1 MSLDNRNTS
10 AQFKR
15 AEQLKRW
22 EESEMNKKLSGV
34 PKSPSSRRIKF
45 SSGCIF
51 LAACVAGDKE
61 EVEWLLKNGADIDT
75 ANVDG
80 LTALHQAC
88 IDDNL
93 DMVEF
98 LVQKGADVNRKDNEG
113 WTPLHATASC
123 GFLSIARYLIENG
136 ADLASINSDGE
147 LAVDLASSD
156 AMEDLIQHHLDEQGI
171 DCDEARQAEERIML
185 SDATKWLRTDSS
197 DCDKAHPKTGATAI
211 HVAAAKGYIGVLK
224 LLLEGRGDID
234 RQDVDGWTP
243 LHAAAYWGQ
252 KEATQMLLNASADID
267 IQNYSGQLAID
278 IAQEDI
284 VPLLKDARKNV
295 KRTKRRPPSHGNRIT
310 DNFENSTETPT
321 KVIRVEMK
329 PIDSNKEK
337 EAGPVAVAH
346 DDDDEDVYQAPSDV
360 QEEPDEEEESNEKDE
375 EEEEETVDDTVDEE
389 LEEDEEEEEEEVD
402 EEEEEEADE
411 DDEREE
417 QEQVVTIEKKQSPAE
432 DVPDAIGTFSYERVT
447 AQSVQLQE
455 ASQPNQTEEAESEE
469 DEEEEEN
476 GSVSS
481 EPYSSSNPSADSSVT
496 ESETDELLPRPVPII
511 SRPAPVPLT
520 TQIVAPKPRVTE
532 TVDSSSATTTA
543 APATNPLPPT
553 APWRRQR
560 AIPTP
565 VPRQFYEDQRQPAQ
579 QPSAVS
585 RATDDVDYANLYF
598 TSKRNQVSEKE
609 NKPTEPDVILRR
621 TQSFESDEKF
631 YQRYAEL
638 RARIQANSCPHTILP
653 STPINT
659 KTSTASNNNNNNSS
673 NTNNNNNNNT
683 TTTAAST
690 PASTISSYLV
700 QRSASLKDHRTLRKT
715 ASNLVL
721 GSTTTTSPSSATATA
736 TGPASGVPTNTS
748 IVPPATGTAT
758 AVSQATGNTTVT
770 TGAVSPPTSPSGTP
784 TTTPTAGQIRSSIP
798 TPITNNNKN
807 IMINSNTDN
816 SSSTPFGDRY
826 RKRYEDQ
833 LEVARKLPQTNN
845 NSTIVDHTMS
855 TSVAGAG
862 ANRSDN
868 TPQDGTILTP
878 GSGNNATST
887 TTTGIGT
894 DTNKNHSLFELN
906 RKYIE
911 QAQKTK
917 INNERNKFLSSLNE
931 KRQQQLQEQ
940 QQGQSA
946 DRRLAGKK
954 QPEAAQAQTA
964 IEEPTE
970 VKLIISSSTAAAPLL
985 PAVVE
990 ANSTTAITPVT
1001 TSPSSNKL
1009 SPGNIFKNFFKSFV
1023 PPTRDEESETQRKAH
1038 AKRVRETRRSTQGV
1052 TLDEIKSAEQLVKKK
1067 NASGAGNEHDTM
1079 ASAIGTSASTT
1090 TTTSSSPSSLSSS
1103 ASPSLTTTNNNT
1115 STTTISGTINDR
1127 VPSVGG
1133 DITDQ
1138 QQQVGGNHVAEG
1150 SDKDSSREVAV
1161 SASFTIAAPGSSS
1174 LDDGGDGGGG
1184 GIRRH
1189 RRNVGGG
1196 NDEEEDDS
1204 KVTVSYT
1211 ISAPVRQSS
1220 PSPRVNNSKESTIT
1234 GPAATGSDTAGGGAD
1249 VPVVSATFHVPAAS
1263 DAGAVATTATI
1274 IRTSGTA
1281 GGVVSS
1287 SDSNTTNSTTITN
1300 TTTTSASSNTN
1311 HNTAATYT
1319 KRSLFDIDN
1328 ANSLTLAE
1336 KLRHEANK
1344 YAITSVADG
1353 ELDSHPAVSR
1363 VPNSNSTTNSGG
1375 NSNSSSTN
1383 APADNSAVSAAAAVP
1398 PSPTLRKVADSGAA
1412 STTGVTA
1419 ERRPSWR
1426 LKVDGGSKFKLEDA
1440 STPNAATQSSSVASG
1455 SVYESVPAT
1464 QATEHGLTTTK
1475 LTSSSALAQRRA
1487 QQQNGDST
1495 TTMTTGSSVAG
1506 SAIGSRPLS
1515 ASGLAAGEQY
1525 NRVPG
1530 SVGSTGELPTAAANS
1545 GTDTS
1550 PLHHLRRPPKSTAP
1564 GEENKENDKENDSRT
1579 STTAQATQAVIQRRR
1594 RQKRRSTGV
1603 VSVGIED
1610 LDPDRQDSPVDGDD
1624 KETGSERG
1632 RSRVGSTAS
1641 ELDTANQPQ
1650 DSTRENGGDCIDYKA
1665 LYEQEKADN
1674 DKLKMALRKKDEE
1687 VVTLKAALDRF
1698 TTATT
1703 KNNSLSELEKRERR
1717 AMERKMSEMEEEL
1730 KLLQKYKTENE
1741 RLRAENR
1748 ALTRVVSKLTT
1759 SAQNQVH
1766 ATATAANKQ

>member
-10 AQFKR
+10 AQYKR

-22 EESEMNKKLSGV
+22 EESEMNKKLSGA

-147 LAVDLASSD
+147 LAVDLANSD

-171 DCDEARQAEERIML
+171 DCEEARQAEERIML
-185 SDATKWLRTDSS
+185 SDATKWLRTDSP

-267 IQNYSGQLAID
+267 VQNYSGQLAID
-278 IAQEDI
+278 IAQDDI
-284 VPLLKDARKNV
+284 VPLLKDARKNG

-321 KVIRVEMK
+321 KVIRVEVK

-337 EAGPVAVAH
+337 E
-346 DDDDEDVYQAPSDV
+346 
-360 QEEPDEEEESNEKDE
+360 
-375 EEEEETVDDTVDEE
+375 
-389 LEEDEEEEEEEVD
+389 
-402 EEEEEEADE
+402 
-411 DDEREE
+411 
-417 QEQVVTIEKKQSPAE
+417 
-432 DVPDAIGTFSYERVT
+432 
-447 AQSVQLQE
+447 
-455 ASQPNQTEEAESEE
+455 
-469 DEEEEEN
+469 
-476 GSVSS
+476 
-481 EPYSSSNPSADSSVT
+481 
-496 ESETDELLPRPVPII
+496 
-511 SRPAPVPLT
+511 
-520 TQIVAPKPRVTE
+520 
-532 TVDSSSATTTA
+532 
-543 APATNPLPPT
+543 
-553 APWRRQR
+553 
-560 AIPTP
+560 
-565 VPRQFYEDQRQPAQ
+565 
-579 QPSAVS
+579 
-585 RATDDVDYANLYF
+585 
-598 TSKRNQVSEKE
+598 VSEKE

-621 TQSFESDEKF
+621 TQSFESDEK
-631 YQRYAEL
+631 
-638 RARIQANSCPHTILP
+638 
-653 STPINT
+653 
-659 KTSTASNNNNNNSS
+659 KTT
-673 NTNNNNNNNT
+673 
-683 TTTAAST
+683 
-690 PASTISSYLV
+690 
-700 QRSASLKDHRTLRKT
+700 
-715 ASNLVL
+715 SNLVL
-721 GSTTTTSPSSATATA
+721 GSTTTSPSSA
-736 TGPASGVPTNTS
+736 TGPASGAATNL
-748 IVPPATGTAT
+748 VPPAATGTGA
-758 AVSQATGNTTVT
+758 ANNTTGST
-770 TGAVSPPTSPSGTP
+770 TGSSGAVSPPTSPSGTP

-798 TPITNNNKN
+798 TPITLNSHKN
-807 IMINSNTDN
+807 TTMSNNTDN
-816 SSSTPFGDRY
+816 SSSTTTTTPFGDRY

-833 LEVARKLPQTNN
+833 PETVRKPSAT
-845 NSTIVDHTMS
+845 NSTVANDHTS
-855 TSVAGAG
+855 
-862 ANRSDN
+862 
-868 TPQDGTILTP
+868 
-878 GSGNNATST
+878 ST
-887 TTTGIGT
+887 TTSAPEAADHTAHETTLTPATGPE
-894 DTNKNHSLFELN
+894 TNRNHSLFELN

-940 QQGQSA
+940 QQQQQEQQQQ
-946 DRRLAGKK
+946 RRQQPAEQPRGGGRYDGRPGK
-954 QPEAAQAQTA
+954 PEASQEEASF
-964 IEEPTE
+964 EEPAA
-970 VKLIISSSTAAAPLL
+970 VKLIMPSYTAAPAPTAVLEQQP
-985 PAVVE
+985 PAG
-990 ANSTTAITPVT
+990 TTPVTT

-1067 NASGAGNEHDTM
+1067 NATGTGNENDTM
-1079 ASAIGTSASTT
+1079 APATATATT
-1090 TTTSSSPSSLSSS
+1090 TTTTTPSSPSSLSST
-1103 ASPSLTTTNNNT
+1103 ASPSFT
-1115 STTTISGTINDR
+1115 NDR
-1127 VPSVGG
+1127 VPAVGSTG
-1133 DITDQ
+1133 DQ
-1138 QQQVGGNHVAEG
+1138 QQQQQGSNHVTEASAAHDATGGGVGGG
-1150 SDKDSSREVAV
+1150 STKGEEIAV
-1161 SASFTIAAPGSSS
+1161 SASFTLAAPGSS

-1184 GIRRH
+1184 GGGGGGHRRH
-1189 RRNVGGG
+1189 RRSVAGM
-1196 NDEEEDDS
+1196 DEEEEDDS

-1220 PSPRVNNSKESTIT
+1220 PSPRAVASAAAVSTSKESADPLDGT
-1234 GPAATGSDTAGGGAD
+1234 GAGD
-1249 VPVVSATFHVPAAS
+1249 VPAVTATFHVPAAAS
-1263 DAGAVATTATI
+1263 EPMVATSAT
-1274 IRTSGTA
+1274 IRTSSGAA
-1281 GGVVSS
+1281 GGVVSN
-1287 SDSNTTNSTTITN
+1287 SDSNTT
-1300 TTTTSASSNTN
+1300 TTTTTTNNNTSNSNNNNTSASSNTN
-1311 HNTAATYT
+1311 HNTAATTYT

-1344 YAITSVADG
+1344 YAIAAVADG
-1353 ELDSHPAVSR
+1353 DLDSHLVAR
-1363 VPNSNSTTNSGG
+1363 VPASNSGTTNSGG
-1375 NSNSSSTN
+1375 GGGGESNSTSTN
-1383 APADNSAVSAAAAVP
+1383 APADNSAASAGAAVP
-1398 PSPTLRKVADSGAA
+1398 PSPTLRKAEPATTT
-1412 STTGVTA
+1412 TTGVTA

-1455 SVYESVPAT
+1455 GSVYEPSGPAN
-1464 QATEHGLTTTK
+1464 QAPEHGLTTTK

-1487 QQQNGDST
+1487 QQQNGDSSST
-1495 TTMTTGSSVAG
+1495 ATTGTTSSSVA
-1506 SAIGSRPLS
+1506 SSRPLS
-1515 ASGLAAGEQY
+1515 APASGLAAGEQY

-1530 SVGSTGELPTAAANS
+1530 SAVTAAGEQQTGAAA
-1545 GTDTS
+1545 TDPNS
-1550 PLHHLRRPPKSTAP
+1550 PLHHLRRPPKSA
-1564 GEENKENDKENDSRT
+1564 GEENKENDKENDSR
-1579 STTAQATQAVIQRRR
+1579 STAQATQAVIQRRR

-1603 VSVGIED
+1603 VSVGMED
-1610 LDPDRQDSPVDGDD
+1610 LDPDRQDSPVDGDE

-1665 LYEQEKADN
+1665 LYEQEKVDN

-1759 SAQNQVH
+1759 SAQNQIH
-1766 ATATAANKQ
+1766 ASKQ

>member
-278 IAQEDI
+278 IAQDDI

-310 DNFENSTETPT
+310 DNFETSTETPT

-346 DDDDEDVYQAPSDV
+346 DDDDDDEDVYQAPSNV
-360 QEEPDEEEESNEKDE
+360 QEEPEDEEESNEKDE

-389 LEEDEEEEEEEVD
+389 LEEEEEEEEEEEDDDEQEVD
-402 EEEEEEADE
+402 EDDEEKEEQVVIIEQKPGPAQDVPDSTGIGLSYQRAATAQTIQSHAESKPNQAEEADSEEEEEE
-411 DDEREE
+411 
-417 QEQVVTIEKKQSPAE
+417 
-432 DVPDAIGTFSYERVT
+432 
-447 AQSVQLQE
+447 
-455 ASQPNQTEEAESEE
+455 
-469 DEEEEEN
+469 EEEN
-476 GSVSS
+476 ASVSS
-481 EPYSSSNPSADSSVT
+481 EPYSSSNPSADSSLT

-532 TVDSSSATTTA
+532 TVPSATATTTA
-543 APATNPLPPT
+543 ASNPPPPT

-560 AIPTP
+560 ATPTP
-565 VPRQFYEDQRQPAQ
+565 VPRQFYEDQQQPAT
-579 QPSAVS
+579 VS
-585 RATDDVDYANLYF
+585 RAADDVDYANLYY
-598 TSKRNQVSEKE
+598 TSKRNLSEKE

-659 KTSTASNNNNNNSS
+659 KTSTASNNNNNNNSS

-683 TTTAAST
+683 TTTTASA
-690 PASTISSYLV
+690 PASNISSYLV

-721 GSTTTTSPSSATATA
+721 GSTTTSPSSATPTTTTTTT

-748 IVPPATGTAT
+748 IVPPATGTTT
-758 AVSQATGNTTVT
+758 AVSQATGNTTVSS
-770 TGAVSPPTSPSGTP
+770 GAVSSPPTSPSGTP

-798 TPITNNNKN
+798 TPVTTTSTTTNNNKN
-807 IMINSNTDN
+807 IMLNSNTDN

-833 LEVARKLPQTNN
+833 PEVVRKPPQTNNHNN
-845 NSTIVDHTMS
+845 NSTIADHHTTT
-855 TSVAGAG
+855 TSVAG
-862 ANRSDN
+862 DVLP
-868 TPQDGTILTP
+868 TT
-878 GSGNNATST
+878 GSGGGGNNATT
-887 TTTGIGT
+887 TAATTGT
-894 DTNKNHSLFELN
+894 DTSKNHSLFELN

-940 QQGQSA
+940 QGQSGGGT
-946 DRRLAGKK
+946 AGRT
-954 QPEAAQAQTA
+954 EATQAQAS
-964 IEEPTE
+964 IEEPAE
-970 VKLIISSSTAAAPLL
+970 VKLIIATSTAAAPT
-985 PAVVE
+985 PPTVDAHN
-990 ANSTTAITPVT
+990 ATATTPVT
-1001 TSPSSNKL
+1001 ISPSSNKL

-1067 NASGAGNEHDTM
+1067 NASGAGNENDTM
-1079 ASAIGTSASTT
+1079 ASATSASTT

-1103 ASPSLTTTNNNT
+1103 ASPSFTTNNA
-1115 STTTISGTINDR
+1115 TTISGTAAINDR
-1127 VPSVGG
+1127 VPSVG
-1133 DITDQ
+1133 DSTDQ
-1138 QQQVGGNHVAEG
+1138 QQSGGGGNHVSEG
-1150 SDKDSSREVAV
+1150 SGKDSGSEVAV
-1161 SASFTIAAPGSSS
+1161 SASFTIAAPSSA

-1184 GIRRH
+1184 GGHRRH
-1189 RRNVGGG
+1189 RRSVGAGGG
-1196 NDEEEDDS
+1196 NDEEEDDI
-1204 KVTVSYT
+1204 KVSYT
-1211 ISAPVRQSS
+1211 ISAPVRPSS
-1220 PSPRVNNSKESTIT
+1220 PGRRATVNNSKESTT
-1234 GPAATGSDTAGGGAD
+1234 DPPAAAGSDILGGTDAD
-1249 VPVVSATFHVPAAS
+1249 VPVVSATFHVPAVS
-1263 DAGAVATTATI
+1263 EAGVVATTATI
-1274 IRTSGTA
+1274 RTSGTAA

-1287 SDSNTTNSTTITN
+1287 SDSNTTTITN
-1300 TTTTSASSNTN
+1300 TTSASSNTN

-1344 YAITSVADG
+1344 YAIAAVADG
-1353 ELDSHPAVSR
+1353 DLDSHSAVPR
-1363 VPNSNSTTNSGG
+1363 VPNSNSTTTNSGG
-1375 NSNSSSTN
+1375 ESNSNSTN
-1383 APADNSAVSAAAAVP
+1383 APADNSAVSAAAAAAVP
-1398 PSPTLRKVADSGAA
+1398 PSPTLRKAADSGAA
-1412 STTGVTA
+1412 STTTGVTA

-1495 TTMTTGSSVAG
+1495 TTTTTTGSSVAG

-1530 SVGSTGELPTAAANS
+1530 SNASSAGEPTTAANS

-1550 PLHHLRRPPKSTAP
+1550 PLHHLRRPPKSTTA

-1579 STTAQATQAVIQRRR
+1579 SSTTAQATQAVIQRRR

-1610 LDPDRQDSPVDGDD
+1610 LDPDRQDSPVDGED

-1674 DKLKMALRKKDEE
+1674 DKLKMSLRKKDEE

-1766 ATATAANKQ
+1766 AAAANKQ

>member
-10 AQFKR
+10 AQYKR

-147 LAVDLASSD
+147 LAVDLANSD

-171 DCDEARQAEERIML
+171 DCEEARQAEERIML
-185 SDATKWLRTDSS
+185 SDATKWLRTDSP

-267 IQNYSGQLAID
+267 VQNYSGQLAID
-278 IAQEDI
+278 IAQDDI
-284 VPLLKDARKNV
+284 VPLLKDARKNG

-321 KVIRVEMK
+321 KVIRVEVK

-337 EAGPVAVAH
+337 EAGGSVAVDYGDDDVDDGGENVAEALPESPPVAG
-346 DDDDEDVYQAPSDV
+346 DQ
-360 QEEPDEEEESNEKDE
+360 
-375 EEEEETVDDTVDEE
+375 
-389 LEEDEEEEEEEVD
+389 
-402 EEEEEEADE
+402 EEEEEADE
-411 DDEREE
+411 KDEEEDEETMDDTVDEALEEEEEVEEEEVEEEEEEEEEAGEEEEE
-417 QEQVVTIEKKQSPAE
+417 QQEHVSAQENRPGE
-432 DVPDAIGTFSYERVT
+432 DVTDSSIGSVPCQQVLPLP
-447 AQSVQLQE
+447 AQI
-455 ASQPNQTEEAESEE
+455 NQTKDAESDEE
-469 DEEEEEN
+469 EEEEEEEN

-481 EPYSSSNPSADSSVT
+481 EPYSSSNPSADSSMT

-511 SRPAPVPLT
+511 SRPTPVPLT

-532 TVDSSSATTTA
+532 PPVPSNNA
-543 APATNPLPPT
+543 APAVANNPAAPPT
-553 APWRRQR
+553 APWRRAR
-560 AIPTP
+560 AVPTP
-565 VPRQFYEDQRQPAQ
+565 VPRQFYEEAQ
-579 QPSAVS
+579 QPPA
-585 RATDDVDYANLYF
+585 DDVVDYANLVF
-598 TSKRNQVSEKE
+598 TSKRNLSEKE

-659 KTSTASNNNNNNSS
+659 KTSTASNNNNNSS
-673 NTNNNNNNNT
+673 NNNNNNNNNSTTNNSSGT
-683 TTTAAST
+683 TTT
-690 PASTISSYLV
+690 PASNISSYLV

-715 ASNLVL
+715 TSNLVL
-721 GSTTTTSPSSATATA
+721 GSTTTSPSSA
-736 TGPASGVPTNTS
+736 TGPASGATTNL
-748 IVPPATGTAT
+748 VPPAATGTGA
-758 AVSQATGNTTVT
+758 ANNTTGST
-770 TGAVSPPTSPSGTP
+770 TGSSGAVSPPTSPSGTP

-798 TPITNNNKN
+798 TPITLNSHKN
-807 IMINSNTDN
+807 TTMSNNTDN
-816 SSSTPFGDRY
+816 SSSTTTTTTPFGDRY

-833 LEVARKLPQTNN
+833 PETVRKPSAT
-845 NSTIVDHTMS
+845 NSTVANDHTS
-855 TSVAGAG
+855 
-862 ANRSDN
+862 
-868 TPQDGTILTP
+868 
-878 GSGNNATST
+878 ST
-887 TTTGIGT
+887 TTTSAPEAADHTAHETTLTPATGPE
-894 DTNKNHSLFELN
+894 TNKNHSLFELN

-940 QQGQSA
+940 QQQEQQQQ
-946 DRRLAGKK
+946 RRQQPAEQPRGGGRYDGRPGK
-954 QPEAAQAQTA
+954 PEASQEEASF
-964 IEEPTE
+964 EEPAA
-970 VKLIISSSTAAAPLL
+970 VKLIMPSYTAAPV
-985 PAVVE
+985 PAAVLE
-990 ANSTTAITPVT
+990 QQPPAGTTPVT

-1067 NASGAGNEHDTM
+1067 NATGSGNENDTM
-1079 ASAIGTSASTT
+1079 APATATATT
-1090 TTTSSSPSSLSSS
+1090 TTTTPSSPSSLSST
-1103 ASPSLTTTNNNT
+1103 ASPSFT
-1115 STTTISGTINDR
+1115 NDR
-1127 VPSVGG
+1127 VPAVGSTG
-1133 DITDQ
+1133 DQ
-1138 QQQVGGNHVAEG
+1138 QQQQGSNHVTEGSAAQDAAGGGVGGG
-1150 SDKDSSREVAV
+1150 STKVEEIAV
-1161 SASFTIAAPGSSS
+1161 SASFTLAAPGSS

-1184 GIRRH
+1184 GGGGGGHRRH
-1189 RRNVGGG
+1189 RRSVAGM
-1196 NDEEEDDS
+1196 DEEEDDS

-1220 PSPRVNNSKESTIT
+1220 PSPRAVAAAAAAVSNSKESADPLDGT
-1234 GPAATGSDTAGGGAD
+1234 GAGD
-1249 VPVVSATFHVPAAS
+1249 VPAVTATFHVPATAS
-1263 DAGAVATTATI
+1263 EPMVATSAT
-1274 IRTSGTA
+1274 IRTSSGAA
-1281 GGVVSS
+1281 GGVVSN
-1287 SDSNTTNSTTITN
+1287 SDSNTTTTN
-1300 TTTTSASSNTN
+1300 TSNSNNNNTSASFNTN
-1311 HNTAATYT
+1311 HNTAATTTTYT

-1344 YAITSVADG
+1344 YAIAAVADG
-1353 ELDSHPAVSR
+1353 DLDSHLVAR
-1363 VPNSNSTTNSGG
+1363 VPGSNSGTTNSGG
-1375 NSNSSSTN
+1375 GDESNSTSTN
-1383 APADNSAVSAAAAVP
+1383 APADNSAASAGAAVP
-1398 PSPTLRKVADSGAA
+1398 PSPTLRKADPATTT
-1412 STTGVTA
+1412 TTGVTA

-1440 STPNAATQSSSVASG
+1440 STPNAATQSSSVASSG
-1455 SVYESVPAT
+1455 SVYEPSGPAN
-1464 QATEHGLTTTK
+1464 QAPEHGLTTTK

-1487 QQQNGDST
+1487 QQQNGDSST
-1495 TTMTTGSSVAG
+1495 ATTGTTSSNVA
-1506 SAIGSRPLS
+1506 SSRPLS
-1515 ASGLAAGEQY
+1515 APASGLAAGEQY

-1530 SVGSTGELPTAAANS
+1530 SAATAAGEQQTVAAA
-1545 GTDTS
+1545 TDPNS
-1550 PLHHLRRPPKSTAP
+1550 PLHHLRRPPKSA
-1564 GEENKENDKENDSRT
+1564 GEENKENDKENDSR
-1579 STTAQATQAVIQRRR
+1579 STAQATQAVIQRRR

-1603 VSVGIED
+1603 VSVGMED
-1610 LDPDRQDSPVDGDD
+1610 LDPDRQDSPVDGDE

-1759 SAQNQVH
+1759 SAQNQIH
-1766 ATATAANKQ
+1766 ASKQ

>member
-10 AQFKR
+10 AQYKR

-22 EESEMNKKLSGV
+22 EESEMNKKLSGA

-147 LAVDLASSD
+147 LAVDLANSD

-171 DCDEARQAEERIML
+171 DCEEARQAEERIML
-185 SDATKWLRTDSS
+185 SDATKWLRTDSP

-267 IQNYSGQLAID
+267 VQNYSGQLAID
-278 IAQEDI
+278 IAQDDI
-284 VPLLKDARKNV
+284 VPLLKDARKNG

-321 KVIRVEMK
+321 KVIRVEVK

-337 EAGPVAVAH
+337 E
-346 DDDDEDVYQAPSDV
+346 
-360 QEEPDEEEESNEKDE
+360 
-375 EEEEETVDDTVDEE
+375 
-389 LEEDEEEEEEEVD
+389 
-402 EEEEEEADE
+402 
-411 DDEREE
+411 
-417 QEQVVTIEKKQSPAE
+417 
-432 DVPDAIGTFSYERVT
+432 
-447 AQSVQLQE
+447 
-455 ASQPNQTEEAESEE
+455 
-469 DEEEEEN
+469 
-476 GSVSS
+476 
-481 EPYSSSNPSADSSVT
+481 
-496 ESETDELLPRPVPII
+496 
-511 SRPAPVPLT
+511 
-520 TQIVAPKPRVTE
+520 
-532 TVDSSSATTTA
+532 
-543 APATNPLPPT
+543 
-553 APWRRQR
+553 
-560 AIPTP
+560 
-565 VPRQFYEDQRQPAQ
+565 
-579 QPSAVS
+579 
-585 RATDDVDYANLYF
+585 
-598 TSKRNQVSEKE
+598 VSEKE

-621 TQSFESDEKF
+621 TQSFESDEK
-631 YQRYAEL
+631 
-638 RARIQANSCPHTILP
+638 
-653 STPINT
+653 
-659 KTSTASNNNNNNSS
+659 KTT
-673 NTNNNNNNNT
+673 
-683 TTTAAST
+683 
-690 PASTISSYLV
+690 
-700 QRSASLKDHRTLRKT
+700 
-715 ASNLVL
+715 SNLVL
-721 GSTTTTSPSSATATA
+721 GSTTTSPSSA
-736 TGPASGVPTNTS
+736 TGPASGATTNL
-748 IVPPATGTAT
+748 VPPAATGTGA
-758 AVSQATGNTTVT
+758 ANNTTGST
-770 TGAVSPPTSPSGTP
+770 TGSSGAVSPPTSPSGTP
-784 TTTPTAGQIRSSIP
+784 TTTPTAGQIR
-798 TPITNNNKN
+798 
-807 IMINSNTDN
+807 
-816 SSSTPFGDRY
+816 R
-826 RKRYEDQ
+826 
-833 LEVARKLPQTNN
+833 
-845 NSTIVDHTMS
+845 
-855 TSVAGAG
+855 
-862 ANRSDN
+862 
-868 TPQDGTILTP
+868 
-878 GSGNNATST
+878 
-887 TTTGIGT
+887 
-894 DTNKNHSLFELN
+894 
-906 RKYIE
+906 
-911 QAQKTK
+911 
-917 INNERNKFLSSLNE
+917 
-931 KRQQQLQEQ
+931 
-940 QQGQSA
+940 
-946 DRRLAGKK
+946 
-954 QPEAAQAQTA
+954 
-964 IEEPTE
+964 
-970 VKLIISSSTAAAPLL
+970 
-985 PAVVE
+985 
-990 ANSTTAITPVT
+990 
-1001 TSPSSNKL
+1001 
-1009 SPGNIFKNFFKSFV
+1009 SFV

-1067 NASGAGNEHDTM
+1067 NATGTGNENDTM
-1079 ASAIGTSASTT
+1079 APATATATT
-1090 TTTSSSPSSLSSS
+1090 TTTTTPSSPSSLSST
-1103 ASPSLTTTNNNT
+1103 ASPSFT
-1115 STTTISGTINDR
+1115 NDR
-1127 VPSVGG
+1127 VPAVGSTG
-1133 DITDQ
+1133 DQ
-1138 QQQVGGNHVAEG
+1138 QQQQQGSNHVTEASAAHDATSGGVGGGSTKVEEIAVA
-1150 SDKDSSREVAV
+1150 
-1161 SASFTIAAPGSSS
+1161 ASFTLAAPGSS

-1184 GIRRH
+1184 GGGGGGHRRH
-1189 RRNVGGG
+1189 RRSVAGM
-1196 NDEEEDDS
+1196 DEEEEDDS

-1220 PSPRVNNSKESTIT
+1220 PSPRAVASAVAVSNSKESADPLDGT
-1234 GPAATGSDTAGGGAD
+1234 GAGD
-1249 VPVVSATFHVPAAS
+1249 VPAVTATFHVPAAAS
-1263 DAGAVATTATI
+1263 EPMVATSAT
-1274 IRTSGTA
+1274 IRTSSGAA
-1281 GGVVSS
+1281 GGVVSN
-1287 SDSNTTNSTTITN
+1287 SDSNTTTTTTTTN
-1300 TTTTSASSNTN
+1300 TSNNNNTSASSNTN
-1311 HNTAATYT
+1311 HNTAATTYT

-1344 YAITSVADG
+1344 YAIAAVADG
-1353 ELDSHPAVSR
+1353 DLDSHLVAR
-1363 VPNSNSTTNSGG
+1363 VPASNSGTTNSGG
-1375 NSNSSSTN
+1375 GGGGESNSTSTN
-1383 APADNSAVSAAAAVP
+1383 APADNSAASAGAAVP
-1398 PSPTLRKVADSGAA
+1398 PSPTLRKAEPATTT
-1412 STTGVTA
+1412 TTGVTA

-1455 SVYESVPAT
+1455 GSVYEPSGPAN
-1464 QATEHGLTTTK
+1464 QAPEHGLTTTK

-1487 QQQNGDST
+1487 HQQNGDSSST
-1495 TTMTTGSSVAG
+1495 ATTGTTSSSVA
-1506 SAIGSRPLS
+1506 SSRPLS
-1515 ASGLAAGEQY
+1515 APASGLAAGEQY

-1530 SVGSTGELPTAAANS
+1530 SAATAAGEQQTGAAA
-1545 GTDTS
+1545 TDPNS
-1550 PLHHLRRPPKSTAP
+1550 PLHHLRRPPKSA
-1564 GEENKENDKENDSRT
+1564 GEENKENDKENDSR
-1579 STTAQATQAVIQRRR
+1579 STAQATQAVIQRRR

-1603 VSVGIED
+1603 VSVGMED
-1610 LDPDRQDSPVDGDD
+1610 LDPDRQDSPVDGDE

-1665 LYEQEKADN
+1665 LYEQEKVDN

-1759 SAQNQVH
+1759 SAQNQIH
-1766 ATATAANKQ
+1766 ASKQ

>member
-10 AQFKR
+10 AQYKR

-147 LAVDLASSD
+147 LAVDLANSD

-171 DCDEARQAEERIML
+171 DCEEARQAEERIML
-185 SDATKWLRTDSS
+185 SDATKWLRTDSP

-267 IQNYSGQLAID
+267 VQNYSGQLAID
-278 IAQEDI
+278 IAQDDI
-284 VPLLKDARKNV
+284 VPLLKDARKNG

-321 KVIRVEMK
+321 KVIRVEVK

-337 EAGPVAVAH
+337 EAGGSVAVDYGDDDVDDGGENVAEALPESPPVAG
-346 DDDDEDVYQAPSDV
+346 DQ
-360 QEEPDEEEESNEKDE
+360 
-375 EEEEETVDDTVDEE
+375 
-389 LEEDEEEEEEEVD
+389 
-402 EEEEEEADE
+402 EEEEEADE
-411 DDEREE
+411 KDEEEDEETMDDTVDEALEEEEEVEEEEVEEEEEEEEEAGEEEEE
-417 QEQVVTIEKKQSPAE
+417 QQEHVSAQENRPGE
-432 DVPDAIGTFSYERVT
+432 DVTDSSIGSVPCQQVLPLP
-447 AQSVQLQE
+447 AQI
-455 ASQPNQTEEAESEE
+455 NQTKDAESDEE
-469 DEEEEEN
+469 EEEEEEEN

-481 EPYSSSNPSADSSVT
+481 EPYSSSNPSADSSMT

-511 SRPAPVPLT
+511 SRPTPVPLT

-532 TVDSSSATTTA
+532 PPVPSNNA
-543 APATNPLPPT
+543 APAVANNPAAPPT
-553 APWRRQR
+553 APWRRAR
-560 AIPTP
+560 AVPTP
-565 VPRQFYEDQRQPAQ
+565 VPRQFYEEAQ
-579 QPSAVS
+579 QPPA
-585 RATDDVDYANLYF
+585 DDVVDYANLVF
-598 TSKRNQVSEKE
+598 TSKRNLVSEKE

-621 TQSFESDEKF
+621 TQSFESDEK
-631 YQRYAEL
+631 
-638 RARIQANSCPHTILP
+638 
-653 STPINT
+653 
-659 KTSTASNNNNNNSS
+659 KTT
-673 NTNNNNNNNT
+673 
-683 TTTAAST
+683 
-690 PASTISSYLV
+690 
-700 QRSASLKDHRTLRKT
+700 
-715 ASNLVL
+715 SNLVL
-721 GSTTTTSPSSATATA
+721 GSTTTSPSSA
-736 TGPASGVPTNTS
+736 TGPASGATTNL
-748 IVPPATGTAT
+748 VPPAATGTGA
-758 AVSQATGNTTVT
+758 ANNTTGST
-770 TGAVSPPTSPSGTP
+770 TGSSGAVSPPTSPSGTP

-798 TPITNNNKN
+798 TPITLNSHKN
-807 IMINSNTDN
+807 TTMSNNTDN
-816 SSSTPFGDRY
+816 SSSTTTTTTPFGDRY

-833 LEVARKLPQTNN
+833 PETVRKPSAT
-845 NSTIVDHTMS
+845 NSTVANDHTS
-855 TSVAGAG
+855 
-862 ANRSDN
+862 
-868 TPQDGTILTP
+868 
-878 GSGNNATST
+878 ST
-887 TTTGIGT
+887 TTTSAPEAADHTAHETTLTPATGPE
-894 DTNKNHSLFELN
+894 TNKNHSLFELN

-940 QQGQSA
+940 QQQEQQQQ
-946 DRRLAGKK
+946 RRQQPAEQPRGGGRYDGRPGK
-954 QPEAAQAQTA
+954 PEASQEEASF
-964 IEEPTE
+964 EEPAA
-970 VKLIISSSTAAAPLL
+970 VKLIMPSYTAAPV
-985 PAVVE
+985 PAAVLE
-990 ANSTTAITPVT
+990 QQPPAGTTPVT

-1067 NASGAGNEHDTM
+1067 NATGSGNENDTM
-1079 ASAIGTSASTT
+1079 APATATATT
-1090 TTTSSSPSSLSSS
+1090 TTTTPSSPSSLSST
-1103 ASPSLTTTNNNT
+1103 ASPSFT
-1115 STTTISGTINDR
+1115 NDR
-1127 VPSVGG
+1127 VPAVGSTG
-1133 DITDQ
+1133 DQ
-1138 QQQVGGNHVAEG
+1138 QQQQGSNHVTEGSAAQDAAGGGVGGG
-1150 SDKDSSREVAV
+1150 STKVEEIAV
-1161 SASFTIAAPGSSS
+1161 SASFTLAAPGSS

-1184 GIRRH
+1184 GGGGGGHRRH
-1189 RRNVGGG
+1189 RRSVAGM
-1196 NDEEEDDS
+1196 DEEEDDS

-1220 PSPRVNNSKESTIT
+1220 PSPRAVAAAAAAVSNSKESADPLDGT
-1234 GPAATGSDTAGGGAD
+1234 GAGD
-1249 VPVVSATFHVPAAS
+1249 VPAVTATFHVPATAS
-1263 DAGAVATTATI
+1263 EPMVATSAT
-1274 IRTSGTA
+1274 IRTSSGAA
-1281 GGVVSS
+1281 GGVVSN
-1287 SDSNTTNSTTITN
+1287 SDSNTTTTN
-1300 TTTTSASSNTN
+1300 TSNSNNNNTSASFNTN
-1311 HNTAATYT
+1311 HNTAATTTTYT

-1344 YAITSVADG
+1344 YAIAAVADG
-1353 ELDSHPAVSR
+1353 DLDSHLVAR
-1363 VPNSNSTTNSGG
+1363 VPGSNSGTTNSGG
-1375 NSNSSSTN
+1375 GDESNSTSTN
-1383 APADNSAVSAAAAVP
+1383 APADNSAASAGAAVP
-1398 PSPTLRKVADSGAA
+1398 PSPTLRKADPATTT
-1412 STTGVTA
+1412 TTGVTA

-1440 STPNAATQSSSVASG
+1440 STPNAATQSSSVASSG
-1455 SVYESVPAT
+1455 SVYEPSGPAN
-1464 QATEHGLTTTK
+1464 QAPEHGLTTTK

-1487 QQQNGDST
+1487 QQQNGDSST
-1495 TTMTTGSSVAG
+1495 ATTGTTSSNVA
-1506 SAIGSRPLS
+1506 SSRPLS
-1515 ASGLAAGEQY
+1515 APASGLAAGEQY

-1530 SVGSTGELPTAAANS
+1530 SAATAAGEQQTVAAA
-1545 GTDTS
+1545 TDPNS
-1550 PLHHLRRPPKSTAP
+1550 PLHHLRRPPKSA
-1564 GEENKENDKENDSRT
+1564 GEENKENDKENDSR
-1579 STTAQATQAVIQRRR
+1579 STAQATQAVIQRRR

-1603 VSVGIED
+1603 VSVGMED
-1610 LDPDRQDSPVDGDD
+1610 LDPDRQDSPVDGDE

-1759 SAQNQVH
+1759 SAQNQIH
-1766 ATATAANKQ
+1766 ASKQ

>member
-171 DCDEARQAEERIML
+171 DCDDARQAEERIML

-278 IAQEDI
+278 IAQDDI

-310 DNFENSTETPT
+310 DNLENSTETPT
-321 KVIRVEMK
+321 KVIRVEVK
-329 PIDSNKEK
+329 PIDNNKQK
-337 EAGPVAVAH
+337 E
-346 DDDDEDVYQAPSDV
+346 
-360 QEEPDEEEESNEKDE
+360 
-375 EEEEETVDDTVDEE
+375 
-389 LEEDEEEEEEEVD
+389 
-402 EEEEEEADE
+402 
-411 DDEREE
+411 
-417 QEQVVTIEKKQSPAE
+417 
-432 DVPDAIGTFSYERVT
+432 
-447 AQSVQLQE
+447 
-455 ASQPNQTEEAESEE
+455 
-469 DEEEEEN
+469 
-476 GSVSS
+476 
-481 EPYSSSNPSADSSVT
+481 
-496 ESETDELLPRPVPII
+496 
-511 SRPAPVPLT
+511 
-520 TQIVAPKPRVTE
+520 
-532 TVDSSSATTTA
+532 
-543 APATNPLPPT
+543 
-553 APWRRQR
+553 
-560 AIPTP
+560 
-565 VPRQFYEDQRQPAQ
+565 
-579 QPSAVS
+579 
-585 RATDDVDYANLYF
+585 
-598 TSKRNQVSEKE
+598 VSEKE

-621 TQSFESDEKF
+621 TQSFESDEK
-631 YQRYAEL
+631 
-638 RARIQANSCPHTILP
+638 
-653 STPINT
+653 
-659 KTSTASNNNNNNSS
+659 
-673 NTNNNNNNNT
+673 
-683 TTTAAST
+683 
-690 PASTISSYLV
+690 
-700 QRSASLKDHRTLRKT
+700 KT

-721 GSTTTTSPSSATATA
+721 GSTTTSPSSV
-736 TGPASGVPTNTS
+736 TGPTTGIPTS
-748 IVPPATGTAT
+748 IVPPTTGTAT
-758 AVSQATGNTTVT
+758 AVSQATNNTTGNAT
-770 TGAVSPPTSPSGTP
+770 ATSGAVSPPTSPSGTP
-784 TTTPTAGQIRSSIP
+784 TTTPTAGQIR
-798 TPITNNNKN
+798 
-807 IMINSNTDN
+807 
-816 SSSTPFGDRY
+816 R
-826 RKRYEDQ
+826 
-833 LEVARKLPQTNN
+833 
-845 NSTIVDHTMS
+845 
-855 TSVAGAG
+855 
-862 ANRSDN
+862 
-868 TPQDGTILTP
+868 
-878 GSGNNATST
+878 
-887 TTTGIGT
+887 
-894 DTNKNHSLFELN
+894 
-906 RKYIE
+906 
-911 QAQKTK
+911 
-917 INNERNKFLSSLNE
+917 
-931 KRQQQLQEQ
+931 
-940 QQGQSA
+940 
-946 DRRLAGKK
+946 
-954 QPEAAQAQTA
+954 
-964 IEEPTE
+964 
-970 VKLIISSSTAAAPLL
+970 
-985 PAVVE
+985 
-990 ANSTTAITPVT
+990 
-1001 TSPSSNKL
+1001 
-1009 SPGNIFKNFFKSFV
+1009 SFV

-1067 NASGAGNEHDTM
+1067 NASGSGNENDTM
-1079 ASAIGTSASTT
+1079 GSATATSASTT
-1090 TTTSSSPSSLSSS
+1090 ITPSSPSSLSSS
-1103 ASPSLTTTNNNT
+1103 ASPSFTNNA
-1115 STTTISGTINDR
+1115 TTISGITTASINDR
-1127 VPSVGG
+1127 VPSVGE
-1133 DITDQ
+1133 ISDQ
-1138 QQQVGGNHVAEG
+1138 QQSGNHVAEG
-1150 SDKDSSREVAV
+1150 PGKDANSEVKMDDVAV
-1161 SASFTIAAPGSSS
+1161 SASFTLAPPGSTVE
-1174 LDDGGDGGGG
+1174 DGGDGGGG
-1184 GIRRH
+1184 NRRH
-1189 RRNVGGG
+1189 RRSVSG
-1196 NDEEEDDS
+1196 NGEEEDDS

-1211 ISAPVRQSS
+1211 LSAPVRQSS
-1220 PSPRVNNSKESTIT
+1220 PSRRATANNSKESTV
-1234 GPAATGSDTAGGGAD
+1234 PLAGSGDVGGD
-1249 VPVVSATFHVPAAS
+1249 VPVVSATFHVPAVT
-1263 DAGAVATTATI
+1263 DAEGVATTATI
-1274 IRTSGTA
+1274 RTSATA
-1281 GGVVSS
+1281 GGVVSN
-1287 SDSNTTNSTTITN
+1287 SDSNTTSTITN
-1300 TTTTSASSNTN
+1300 TTSNNTTSASSNTN

-1344 YAITSVADG
+1344 YAIAAVADG
-1353 ELDSHPAVSR
+1353 DLDSHLASR

-1375 NSNSSSTN
+1375 ESNSNSSSTN
-1383 APADNSAVSAAAAVP
+1383 ALADNSVVSAAGAAAGSAVP
-1398 PSPTLRKVADSGAA
+1398 PSPTLRKAADSVA
-1412 STTGVTA
+1412 TTGVTA

-1464 QATEHGLTTTK
+1464 QATEHGLITTK

-1487 QQQNGDST
+1487 QQQNGDT
-1495 TTMTTGSSVAG
+1495 TTTGMTGSSVA
-1506 SAIGSRPLS
+1506 STAIGSRPLS
-1515 ASGLAAGEQY
+1515 SSGLAAGEQY

-1530 SVGSTGELPTAAANS
+1530 SAATAAGEQTTTANS
-1545 GTDTS
+1545 GDTS
-1550 PLHHLRRPPKSTAP
+1550 PLHHLRRPPKSTAG
-1564 GEENKENDKENDSRT
+1564 GEENKENDKENDNRS
-1579 STTAQATQAVIQRRR
+1579 TAQATQAVIQRRR

-1610 LDPDRQDSPVDGDD
+1610 LDPDRQDSPVDGDE

-1687 VVTLKAALDRF
+1687 VVTLKGALDRF

-1766 ATATAANKQ
+1766 ANKQ

>member
-10 AQFKR
+10 AQYKR

-22 EESEMNKKLSGV
+22 EESEMNKKLSGA

-147 LAVDLASSD
+147 LAVDLANSD

-171 DCDEARQAEERIML
+171 DCEEARQAEERIML
-185 SDATKWLRTDSS
+185 SDATKWLRTDSP

-267 IQNYSGQLAID
+267 VQNYSGQLAID
-278 IAQEDI
+278 IAQDDI
-284 VPLLKDARKNV
+284 VPLLKDARKNG

-321 KVIRVEMK
+321 KVIRVEVK

-337 EAGPVAVAH
+337 EAGGSVAVDYG
-346 DDDDEDVYQAPSDV
+346 DDDDGGENVAEALPESPQVAGDQ
-360 QEEPDEEEESNEKDE
+360 EEEEAADEKDE
-375 EEEEETVDDTVDEE
+375 EEDEETMDDTVDEA
-389 LEEDEEEEEEEVD
+389 LEEEEEVEEEEVEEEEEEEEED
-402 EEEEEEADE
+402 AEEEEEQQEHVSAQASRPGE
-411 DDEREE
+411 DVTDSSIGSVPY
-417 QEQVVTIEKKQSPAE
+417 QQVLPSPAQ
-432 DVPDAIGTFSYERVT
+432 I
-447 AQSVQLQE
+447 
-455 ASQPNQTEEAESEE
+455 NQTKGAESEE
-469 DEEEEEN
+469 EEEEEEEEN

-481 EPYSSSNPSADSSVT
+481 EPYSSSNPSADSSMT

-511 SRPAPVPLT
+511 SRPTPVPLT

-532 TVDSSSATTTA
+532 PPVPSNNA
-543 APATNPLPPT
+543 APAIANNPAAPPT
-553 APWRRQR
+553 APWRRAR
-560 AIPTP
+560 AVPTP
-565 VPRQFYEDQRQPAQ
+565 VPRHFYEEAQ
-579 QPSAVS
+579 QPPA
-585 RATDDVDYANLYF
+585 DDVVDYANLVF
-598 TSKRNQVSEKE
+598 TSKRNLVSEKE

-659 KTSTASNNNNNNSS
+659 KTSTASNNNNNSS
-673 NTNNNNNNNT
+673 NNNNNNNSTTT
-683 TTTAAST
+683 TTTATT
-690 PASTISSYLV
+690 PASNISSYLV

-715 ASNLVL
+715 TSNLVL
-721 GSTTTTSPSSATATA
+721 GSTTTSPSSA
-736 TGPASGVPTNTS
+736 TGPASGATTNL
-748 IVPPATGTAT
+748 VPPAATGTGA
-758 AVSQATGNTTVT
+758 ANNTTGST
-770 TGAVSPPTSPSGTP
+770 TGSSGAVSPPTSPSGTP
-784 TTTPTAGQIRSSIP
+784 TTTPTAGQIR
-798 TPITNNNKN
+798 
-807 IMINSNTDN
+807 
-816 SSSTPFGDRY
+816 R
-826 RKRYEDQ
+826 
-833 LEVARKLPQTNN
+833 
-845 NSTIVDHTMS
+845 
-855 TSVAGAG
+855 
-862 ANRSDN
+862 
-868 TPQDGTILTP
+868 
-878 GSGNNATST
+878 
-887 TTTGIGT
+887 
-894 DTNKNHSLFELN
+894 
-906 RKYIE
+906 
-911 QAQKTK
+911 
-917 INNERNKFLSSLNE
+917 
-931 KRQQQLQEQ
+931 
-940 QQGQSA
+940 
-946 DRRLAGKK
+946 
-954 QPEAAQAQTA
+954 
-964 IEEPTE
+964 
-970 VKLIISSSTAAAPLL
+970 
-985 PAVVE
+985 
-990 ANSTTAITPVT
+990 
-1001 TSPSSNKL
+1001 
-1009 SPGNIFKNFFKSFV
+1009 SFV

-1067 NASGAGNEHDTM
+1067 NATGTGNENDTM
-1079 ASAIGTSASTT
+1079 APATATATT
-1090 TTTSSSPSSLSSS
+1090 TTTTTPSSPSSLSST
-1103 ASPSLTTTNNNT
+1103 ASPSFT
-1115 STTTISGTINDR
+1115 NDR
-1127 VPSVGG
+1127 VPAVGSTG
-1133 DITDQ
+1133 DQ
-1138 QQQVGGNHVAEG
+1138 QQQQQGSNHVTEASAAHDATSGGVGGGSTKVEEIAVA
-1150 SDKDSSREVAV
+1150 
-1161 SASFTIAAPGSSS
+1161 ASFTLAAPGSS

-1184 GIRRH
+1184 GGGGGGHRRH
-1189 RRNVGGG
+1189 RRSVAGM
-1196 NDEEEDDS
+1196 DEEEEDDS

-1220 PSPRVNNSKESTIT
+1220 PSPRAVASAVAVSNSKESADPLDGT
-1234 GPAATGSDTAGGGAD
+1234 GAGD
-1249 VPVVSATFHVPAAS
+1249 VPAVTATFHVPAAAS
-1263 DAGAVATTATI
+1263 EPMVATSAT
-1274 IRTSGTA
+1274 IRTSSGAA
-1281 GGVVSS
+1281 GGVVSN
-1287 SDSNTTNSTTITN
+1287 SDSNTTTTTTTTN
-1300 TTTTSASSNTN
+1300 TSNNNNTSASSNTN
-1311 HNTAATYT
+1311 HNTAATTYT

-1344 YAITSVADG
+1344 YAIAAVADG
-1353 ELDSHPAVSR
+1353 DLDSHLVAR
-1363 VPNSNSTTNSGG
+1363 VPASNSGTTNSGG
-1375 NSNSSSTN
+1375 GGGGESNSTSTN
-1383 APADNSAVSAAAAVP
+1383 APADNSAASAGAAVP
-1398 PSPTLRKVADSGAA
+1398 PSPTLRKAEPATTT
-1412 STTGVTA
+1412 TTGVTA

-1455 SVYESVPAT
+1455 GSVYEPSGPAN
-1464 QATEHGLTTTK
+1464 QAPEHGLTTTK

-1487 QQQNGDST
+1487 HQQNGDSSST
-1495 TTMTTGSSVAG
+1495 ATTGTTSSSVA
-1506 SAIGSRPLS
+1506 SSRPLS
-1515 ASGLAAGEQY
+1515 APASGLAAGEQY

-1530 SVGSTGELPTAAANS
+1530 SAATAAGEQQTGAAA
-1545 GTDTS
+1545 TDPNS
-1550 PLHHLRRPPKSTAP
+1550 PLHHLRRPPKSA
-1564 GEENKENDKENDSRT
+1564 GEENKENDKENDSR
-1579 STTAQATQAVIQRRR
+1579 STAQATQAVIQRRR

-1603 VSVGIED
+1603 VSVGMED
-1610 LDPDRQDSPVDGDD
+1610 LDPDRQDSPVDGDE

-1665 LYEQEKADN
+1665 LYEQEKVDN

-1730 KLLQKYKTENE
+1730 KLLEALRTENQ
-1741 RLRAENR
+1741 RLKDENG
-1748 ALTRVVSKLTT
+1748 ALIRVISKL
-1759 SAQNQVH
+1759 SR
-1766 ATATAANKQ
+1766 

>member
-171 DCDEARQAEERIML
+171 DCDDARQAEERIML

-278 IAQEDI
+278 IAQDDI

-310 DNFENSTETPT
+310 DNLENSTETPT
-321 KVIRVEMK
+321 KVIRVEVK
-329 PIDSNKEK
+329 PIDNNKQK
-337 EAGPVAVAH
+337 E
-346 DDDDEDVYQAPSDV
+346 
-360 QEEPDEEEESNEKDE
+360 
-375 EEEEETVDDTVDEE
+375 
-389 LEEDEEEEEEEVD
+389 
-402 EEEEEEADE
+402 
-411 DDEREE
+411 
-417 QEQVVTIEKKQSPAE
+417 
-432 DVPDAIGTFSYERVT
+432 
-447 AQSVQLQE
+447 
-455 ASQPNQTEEAESEE
+455 
-469 DEEEEEN
+469 
-476 GSVSS
+476 
-481 EPYSSSNPSADSSVT
+481 
-496 ESETDELLPRPVPII
+496 
-511 SRPAPVPLT
+511 
-520 TQIVAPKPRVTE
+520 
-532 TVDSSSATTTA
+532 
-543 APATNPLPPT
+543 
-553 APWRRQR
+553 
-560 AIPTP
+560 
-565 VPRQFYEDQRQPAQ
+565 
-579 QPSAVS
+579 
-585 RATDDVDYANLYF
+585 
-598 TSKRNQVSEKE
+598 VSEKE

-659 KTSTASNNNNNNSS
+659 KTSTASNNNNNNNSS
-673 NTNNNNNNNT
+673 NTNNNNNNTT
-683 TTTAAST
+683 TTTAST
-690 PASTISSYLV
+690 PTTNISSYLV

-721 GSTTTTSPSSATATA
+721 GSTTTSPSSV
-736 TGPASGVPTNTS
+736 TGPTTGIPTS
-748 IVPPATGTAT
+748 IVPPTTGTAT
-758 AVSQATGNTTVT
+758 AVSQATNNTTGNAT
-770 TGAVSPPTSPSGTP
+770 ATSGAVSPPTSPSGTP
-784 TTTPTAGQIRSSIP
+784 TTTPTAGQIR
-798 TPITNNNKN
+798 
-807 IMINSNTDN
+807 
-816 SSSTPFGDRY
+816 R
-826 RKRYEDQ
+826 
-833 LEVARKLPQTNN
+833 
-845 NSTIVDHTMS
+845 
-855 TSVAGAG
+855 
-862 ANRSDN
+862 
-868 TPQDGTILTP
+868 
-878 GSGNNATST
+878 
-887 TTTGIGT
+887 
-894 DTNKNHSLFELN
+894 
-906 RKYIE
+906 
-911 QAQKTK
+911 
-917 INNERNKFLSSLNE
+917 
-931 KRQQQLQEQ
+931 
-940 QQGQSA
+940 
-946 DRRLAGKK
+946 
-954 QPEAAQAQTA
+954 
-964 IEEPTE
+964 
-970 VKLIISSSTAAAPLL
+970 
-985 PAVVE
+985 
-990 ANSTTAITPVT
+990 
-1001 TSPSSNKL
+1001 
-1009 SPGNIFKNFFKSFV
+1009 SFV

-1067 NASGAGNEHDTM
+1067 NASGSGNENDTM
-1079 ASAIGTSASTT
+1079 GSATATSASTT
-1090 TTTSSSPSSLSSS
+1090 ITPSSPSSLSSS
-1103 ASPSLTTTNNNT
+1103 ASPSFTNNA
-1115 STTTISGTINDR
+1115 TTISGITTASINDR
-1127 VPSVGG
+1127 VPSVGE
-1133 DITDQ
+1133 ISDQ
-1138 QQQVGGNHVAEG
+1138 QQSGNHVAEG
-1150 SDKDSSREVAV
+1150 PGKDANSEVKMDDVAV
-1161 SASFTIAAPGSSS
+1161 SASFTLAPPGSTVE
-1174 LDDGGDGGGG
+1174 DGGDGGGG
-1184 GIRRH
+1184 NRRH
-1189 RRNVGGG
+1189 RRSVSG
-1196 NDEEEDDS
+1196 NGEEEDDS

-1211 ISAPVRQSS
+1211 LSAPVRQSS
-1220 PSPRVNNSKESTIT
+1220 PSRRATANNSKESTV
-1234 GPAATGSDTAGGGAD
+1234 PLAGSGDVGGD
-1249 VPVVSATFHVPAAS
+1249 VPVVSATFHVPAVT
-1263 DAGAVATTATI
+1263 DAEGVATTATI
-1274 IRTSGTA
+1274 RTSATA
-1281 GGVVSS
+1281 GGVVSN
-1287 SDSNTTNSTTITN
+1287 SDSNTTSTITN
-1300 TTTTSASSNTN
+1300 TTSNNTTSASSNTN

-1344 YAITSVADG
+1344 YAIAAVADG
-1353 ELDSHPAVSR
+1353 DLDSHLASR

-1375 NSNSSSTN
+1375 ESNSNSSSTN
-1383 APADNSAVSAAAAVP
+1383 ALADNSVVSAAGAAAGSAVP
-1398 PSPTLRKVADSGAA
+1398 PSPTLRKAADSVA
-1412 STTGVTA
+1412 TTGVTA

-1464 QATEHGLTTTK
+1464 QATEHGLITTK

-1487 QQQNGDST
+1487 QQQNGDT
-1495 TTMTTGSSVAG
+1495 TTTGMTGSSVA
-1506 SAIGSRPLS
+1506 STAIGSRPLS
-1515 ASGLAAGEQY
+1515 SSGLAAGEQY

-1530 SVGSTGELPTAAANS
+1530 SAATAAGEQTTTANS
-1545 GTDTS
+1545 GDTS
-1550 PLHHLRRPPKSTAP
+1550 PLHHLRRPPKSTAG
-1564 GEENKENDKENDSRT
+1564 GEENKENDKENDNRS
-1579 STTAQATQAVIQRRR
+1579 TAQATQAVIQRRR

-1610 LDPDRQDSPVDGDD
+1610 LDPDRQDSPVDGDE

-1687 VVTLKAALDRF
+1687 VVTLKGALDRF

-1766 ATATAANKQ
+1766 ANKQ

>member
-10 AQFKR
+10 AQYKR

-22 EESEMNKKLSGV
+22 EESEMNKKLSGA

-147 LAVDLASSD
+147 LAVDLANSD

-171 DCDEARQAEERIML
+171 DCEEARQAEERIML
-185 SDATKWLRTDSS
+185 SDATKWLRTDSP

-267 IQNYSGQLAID
+267 VQNYSGQLAID
-278 IAQEDI
+278 IAQDDI
-284 VPLLKDARKNV
+284 VPLLKDARKNG

-321 KVIRVEMK
+321 KVIRVEVK

-337 EAGPVAVAH
+337 E
-346 DDDDEDVYQAPSDV
+346 
-360 QEEPDEEEESNEKDE
+360 
-375 EEEEETVDDTVDEE
+375 
-389 LEEDEEEEEEEVD
+389 
-402 EEEEEEADE
+402 
-411 DDEREE
+411 
-417 QEQVVTIEKKQSPAE
+417 
-432 DVPDAIGTFSYERVT
+432 
-447 AQSVQLQE
+447 
-455 ASQPNQTEEAESEE
+455 
-469 DEEEEEN
+469 
-476 GSVSS
+476 
-481 EPYSSSNPSADSSVT
+481 
-496 ESETDELLPRPVPII
+496 
-511 SRPAPVPLT
+511 
-520 TQIVAPKPRVTE
+520 
-532 TVDSSSATTTA
+532 
-543 APATNPLPPT
+543 
-553 APWRRQR
+553 
-560 AIPTP
+560 
-565 VPRQFYEDQRQPAQ
+565 
-579 QPSAVS
+579 
-585 RATDDVDYANLYF
+585 
-598 TSKRNQVSEKE
+598 VSEKE

-673 NTNNNNNNNT
+673 NNNNNNNSTTT
-683 TTTAAST
+683 TTTATT
-690 PASTISSYLV
+690 PASNISSYLV

-715 ASNLVL
+715 TSNLVL
-721 GSTTTTSPSSATATA
+721 GSTTTSPSSA
-736 TGPASGVPTNTS
+736 TGPASGATTNL
-748 IVPPATGTAT
+748 VPPAATGTGA
-758 AVSQATGNTTVT
+758 ANNTTGST
-770 TGAVSPPTSPSGTP
+770 TGSSGAVSPPTSPSGTP
-784 TTTPTAGQIRSSIP
+784 TTTPTAGQIR
-798 TPITNNNKN
+798 
-807 IMINSNTDN
+807 
-816 SSSTPFGDRY
+816 R
-826 RKRYEDQ
+826 
-833 LEVARKLPQTNN
+833 
-845 NSTIVDHTMS
+845 
-855 TSVAGAG
+855 
-862 ANRSDN
+862 
-868 TPQDGTILTP
+868 
-878 GSGNNATST
+878 
-887 TTTGIGT
+887 
-894 DTNKNHSLFELN
+894 
-906 RKYIE
+906 
-911 QAQKTK
+911 
-917 INNERNKFLSSLNE
+917 
-931 KRQQQLQEQ
+931 
-940 QQGQSA
+940 
-946 DRRLAGKK
+946 
-954 QPEAAQAQTA
+954 
-964 IEEPTE
+964 
-970 VKLIISSSTAAAPLL
+970 
-985 PAVVE
+985 
-990 ANSTTAITPVT
+990 
-1001 TSPSSNKL
+1001 
-1009 SPGNIFKNFFKSFV
+1009 SFV

-1067 NASGAGNEHDTM
+1067 NATGTGNENDTM
-1079 ASAIGTSASTT
+1079 APATATATT
-1090 TTTSSSPSSLSSS
+1090 TTTTTPSSPSSLSST
-1103 ASPSLTTTNNNT
+1103 ASPSFT
-1115 STTTISGTINDR
+1115 NDR
-1127 VPSVGG
+1127 VPAVGSTG
-1133 DITDQ
+1133 DQ
-1138 QQQVGGNHVAEG
+1138 QQQGSNHVTEG
-1150 SDKDSSREVAV
+1150 SVAHDATGGSGGGGSTKVEEIAV
-1161 SASFTIAAPGSSS
+1161 SASFTLAAPGSS

-1184 GIRRH
+1184 GGGGGGHRRH
-1189 RRNVGGG
+1189 RRSVAGMD
-1196 NDEEEDDS
+1196 DEEEDDS

-1220 PSPRVNNSKESTIT
+1220 PSPRAVASAAAVSNSKESADPLDGT
-1234 GPAATGSDTAGGGAD
+1234 GAGD
-1249 VPVVSATFHVPAAS
+1249 VPAVTATFHVPAAAS
-1263 DAGAVATTATI
+1263 EPMVATSAT
-1274 IRTSGTA
+1274 IRTSSGAA
-1281 GGVVSS
+1281 GGVVSN
-1287 SDSNTTNSTTITN
+1287 SDSNTT
-1300 TTTTSASSNTN
+1300 TTTTTNNTSNSNNNNTSASSNTN
-1311 HNTAATYT
+1311 HNTAATTTTTTYT

-1344 YAITSVADG
+1344 YAIAAVADG
-1353 ELDSHPAVSR
+1353 DLDSHLVAR
-1363 VPNSNSTTNSGG
+1363 VPASNSGTTNSGG
-1375 NSNSSSTN
+1375 GGGESNSTSTN
-1383 APADNSAVSAAAAVP
+1383 APADNSAASAGAAVP
-1398 PSPTLRKVADSGAA
+1398 PSPTLRKADPATTT
-1412 STTGVTA
+1412 TTGVTA

-1455 SVYESVPAT
+1455 GSVYEPSGPAN
-1464 QATEHGLTTTK
+1464 QAPEHGLTTTK

-1487 QQQNGDST
+1487 QQQNGDSSST
-1495 TTMTTGSSVAG
+1495 ATTGTTSSSVA
-1506 SAIGSRPLS
+1506 SSRPLS
-1515 ASGLAAGEQY
+1515 APASGLAAGEQY

-1530 SVGSTGELPTAAANS
+1530 SAASAAGEQQQTGAAA
-1545 GTDTS
+1545 TDPNS
-1550 PLHHLRRPPKSTAP
+1550 PLHHLRRPPKSA
-1564 GEENKENDKENDSRT
+1564 GEENKENDKENDSR
-1579 STTAQATQAVIQRRR
+1579 STAQATQAVIQRRR

-1603 VSVGIED
+1603 VSVGMED
-1610 LDPDRQDSPVDGDD
+1610 LDPDRQDSPVDGDE

-1759 SAQNQVH
+1759 SAQNQIH
-1766 ATATAANKQ
+1766 ASKQ

>member
-278 IAQEDI
+278 IAQDDI

-310 DNFENSTETPT
+310 DNFETSTETPT

-346 DDDDEDVYQAPSDV
+346 DDDDDDEDVYQAPSNV
-360 QEEPDEEEESNEKDE
+360 QEEPEDEEESNEKDE

-389 LEEDEEEEEEEVD
+389 LEEEEEEEEEEEDDDEQEVD
-402 EEEEEEADE
+402 EDDEEKEEQVVIIEQKPGPAQDVPDSTGIGLSYQRAATAQTIQSHAESKPNQAEEADSEEEEEE
-411 DDEREE
+411 
-417 QEQVVTIEKKQSPAE
+417 
-432 DVPDAIGTFSYERVT
+432 
-447 AQSVQLQE
+447 
-455 ASQPNQTEEAESEE
+455 
-469 DEEEEEN
+469 EEEN
-476 GSVSS
+476 ASVSS
-481 EPYSSSNPSADSSVT
+481 EPYSSSNPSADSSLT

-532 TVDSSSATTTA
+532 TVPSATATTTA
-543 APATNPLPPT
+543 ASNPPPPT

-560 AIPTP
+560 ATPTP
-565 VPRQFYEDQRQPAQ
+565 VPRQFYEDQQQPAT
-579 QPSAVS
+579 VS
-585 RATDDVDYANLYF
+585 RAADDVDYANLYY

-621 TQSFESDEKF
+621 TQSFESDEK
-631 YQRYAEL
+631 
-638 RARIQANSCPHTILP
+638 
-653 STPINT
+653 
-659 KTSTASNNNNNNSS
+659 
-673 NTNNNNNNNT
+673 
-683 TTTAAST
+683 
-690 PASTISSYLV
+690 
-700 QRSASLKDHRTLRKT
+700 KT

-721 GSTTTTSPSSATATA
+721 GSTTTSPSSATPTTTTTTT

-748 IVPPATGTAT
+748 IVPPATGTTT
-758 AVSQATGNTTVT
+758 AVSQATGNTTVSS
-770 TGAVSPPTSPSGTP
+770 GAVSSPPTSPSGTP
-784 TTTPTAGQIRSSIP
+784 TTTPTAGQIR
-798 TPITNNNKN
+798 
-807 IMINSNTDN
+807 
-816 SSSTPFGDRY
+816 R
-826 RKRYEDQ
+826 
-833 LEVARKLPQTNN
+833 
-845 NSTIVDHTMS
+845 
-855 TSVAGAG
+855 
-862 ANRSDN
+862 
-868 TPQDGTILTP
+868 
-878 GSGNNATST
+878 
-887 TTTGIGT
+887 
-894 DTNKNHSLFELN
+894 
-906 RKYIE
+906 
-911 QAQKTK
+911 
-917 INNERNKFLSSLNE
+917 
-931 KRQQQLQEQ
+931 
-940 QQGQSA
+940 
-946 DRRLAGKK
+946 
-954 QPEAAQAQTA
+954 
-964 IEEPTE
+964 
-970 VKLIISSSTAAAPLL
+970 
-985 PAVVE
+985 
-990 ANSTTAITPVT
+990 
-1001 TSPSSNKL
+1001 
-1009 SPGNIFKNFFKSFV
+1009 SFV

-1067 NASGAGNEHDTM
+1067 NASGAGNENDTM
-1079 ASAIGTSASTT
+1079 ASATSASTT

-1103 ASPSLTTTNNNT
+1103 ASPSFTTNNA
-1115 STTTISGTINDR
+1115 TTISGTAAINDR
-1127 VPSVGG
+1127 VPSVG
-1133 DITDQ
+1133 DSTDQ
-1138 QQQVGGNHVAEG
+1138 QQSGGGGNHVSEG
-1150 SDKDSSREVAV
+1150 SGKDSGSEVAV
-1161 SASFTIAAPGSSS
+1161 SASFTIAAPSSA

-1184 GIRRH
+1184 GGHRRH
-1189 RRNVGGG
+1189 RRSVGAGGG
-1196 NDEEEDDS
+1196 NDEEEDDI
-1204 KVTVSYT
+1204 KVSYT
-1211 ISAPVRQSS
+1211 ISAPVRPSS
-1220 PSPRVNNSKESTIT
+1220 PGRRATVNNSKESTT
-1234 GPAATGSDTAGGGAD
+1234 DPPAAAGSDILGGTDAD
-1249 VPVVSATFHVPAAS
+1249 VPVVSATFHVPAVS
-1263 DAGAVATTATI
+1263 EAGVVATTATI
-1274 IRTSGTA
+1274 RTSGTAA

-1287 SDSNTTNSTTITN
+1287 SDSNTTTITN
-1300 TTTTSASSNTN
+1300 TTSASSNTN

-1344 YAITSVADG
+1344 YAIAAVADG
-1353 ELDSHPAVSR
+1353 DLDSHSAVPR
-1363 VPNSNSTTNSGG
+1363 VPNSNSTTTNSGG
-1375 NSNSSSTN
+1375 ESNSNSTN
-1383 APADNSAVSAAAAVP
+1383 APADNSAVSAAAAAAVP
-1398 PSPTLRKVADSGAA
+1398 PSPTLRKAADSGAA
-1412 STTGVTA
+1412 STTTGVTA

-1495 TTMTTGSSVAG
+1495 TTTTTTGSSVAG

-1530 SVGSTGELPTAAANS
+1530 SNASSAGEPTTAANS

-1550 PLHHLRRPPKSTAP
+1550 PLHHLRRPPKSTTA

-1579 STTAQATQAVIQRRR
+1579 SSTTAQATQAVIQRRR

-1610 LDPDRQDSPVDGDD
+1610 LDPDRQDSPVDGED

-1674 DKLKMALRKKDEE
+1674 DKLKMSLRKKDEE

-1766 ATATAANKQ
+1766 AAAANKQ

>member
-10 AQFKR
+10 AQYKR

-22 EESEMNKKLSGV
+22 EESEMNKKLSGA

-147 LAVDLASSD
+147 LAVDLANSD

-171 DCDEARQAEERIML
+171 DCEEARQAEERIML
-185 SDATKWLRTDSS
+185 SDATKWLRTDSP

-267 IQNYSGQLAID
+267 VQNYSGQLAID
-278 IAQEDI
+278 IAQDDI
-284 VPLLKDARKNV
+284 VPLLKDARKNG

-321 KVIRVEMK
+321 KVIRVEVK

-337 EAGPVAVAH
+337 EAGGSVAVDYG
-346 DDDDEDVYQAPSDV
+346 DDDDGGETVAEALPESPQVAGDQ
-360 QEEPDEEEESNEKDE
+360 EEEEAADEKDE
-375 EEEEETVDDTVDEE
+375 EEDEETMDDTVDEA
-389 LEEDEEEEEEEVD
+389 LEEEEEAEEEEVEEEEEEEEEDAEEEEEQQEHVSAQASRPGED
-402 EEEEEEADE
+402 VTDSSIGSVPYQQVLPSPAQINQTKDAESEEEEEE
-411 DDEREE
+411 
-417 QEQVVTIEKKQSPAE
+417 
-432 DVPDAIGTFSYERVT
+432 
-447 AQSVQLQE
+447 
-455 ASQPNQTEEAESEE
+455 
-469 DEEEEEN
+469 EEEEEN

-481 EPYSSSNPSADSSVT
+481 EPYSSSNPSADSSMT

-511 SRPAPVPLT
+511 SRPTPVPLT

-532 TVDSSSATTTA
+532 PPVPSNNA
-543 APATNPLPPT
+543 APAIANNPAAPPT
-553 APWRRQR
+553 APWRRAR
-560 AIPTP
+560 AVPTP
-565 VPRQFYEDQRQPAQ
+565 VPRQFYEEAQ
-579 QPSAVS
+579 QPPA
-585 RATDDVDYANLYF
+585 DDVVDYANLVF
-598 TSKRNQVSEKE
+598 TSKRNLSEKE

-673 NTNNNNNNNT
+673 NNNNNNNSTTT
-683 TTTAAST
+683 TTTATT
-690 PASTISSYLV
+690 PASNISSYLV

-715 ASNLVL
+715 TSNLVL
-721 GSTTTTSPSSATATA
+721 GSTTTSPSSA
-736 TGPASGVPTNTS
+736 TGPASGATTNL
-748 IVPPATGTAT
+748 VPPAATGTGA
-758 AVSQATGNTTVT
+758 ANNTTGST
-770 TGAVSPPTSPSGTP
+770 TGSSGAVSPPTSPSGTP
-784 TTTPTAGQIRSSIP
+784 TTTPTAGQIR
-798 TPITNNNKN
+798 
-807 IMINSNTDN
+807 
-816 SSSTPFGDRY
+816 R
-826 RKRYEDQ
+826 
-833 LEVARKLPQTNN
+833 
-845 NSTIVDHTMS
+845 
-855 TSVAGAG
+855 
-862 ANRSDN
+862 
-868 TPQDGTILTP
+868 
-878 GSGNNATST
+878 
-887 TTTGIGT
+887 
-894 DTNKNHSLFELN
+894 
-906 RKYIE
+906 
-911 QAQKTK
+911 
-917 INNERNKFLSSLNE
+917 
-931 KRQQQLQEQ
+931 
-940 QQGQSA
+940 
-946 DRRLAGKK
+946 
-954 QPEAAQAQTA
+954 
-964 IEEPTE
+964 
-970 VKLIISSSTAAAPLL
+970 
-985 PAVVE
+985 
-990 ANSTTAITPVT
+990 
-1001 TSPSSNKL
+1001 
-1009 SPGNIFKNFFKSFV
+1009 SFV

-1067 NASGAGNEHDTM
+1067 NATGTGNENDTM
-1079 ASAIGTSASTT
+1079 APATATATT
-1090 TTTSSSPSSLSSS
+1090 TTTTTPSSPSSLSST
-1103 ASPSLTTTNNNT
+1103 ASPSFT
-1115 STTTISGTINDR
+1115 NDR
-1127 VPSVGG
+1127 VPAVGSTG
-1133 DITDQ
+1133 DQ
-1138 QQQVGGNHVAEG
+1138 QQQGSNHVTEG
-1150 SDKDSSREVAV
+1150 SVAHDATGGSGGGGSTKVEEIAV
-1161 SASFTIAAPGSSS
+1161 SASFTLAAPGSS

-1184 GIRRH
+1184 GGGGGGHRRH
-1189 RRNVGGG
+1189 RRSVAGMD
-1196 NDEEEDDS
+1196 DEEEDDS

-1220 PSPRVNNSKESTIT
+1220 PSPRAVASAAAVSNSKESADPLDGT
-1234 GPAATGSDTAGGGAD
+1234 GAGD
-1249 VPVVSATFHVPAAS
+1249 VPAVTATFHVPAAAS
-1263 DAGAVATTATI
+1263 EPMVATSAT
-1274 IRTSGTA
+1274 IRTSSGAA
-1281 GGVVSS
+1281 GGVVSN
-1287 SDSNTTNSTTITN
+1287 SDSNTT
-1300 TTTTSASSNTN
+1300 TTTTTNNTSNSNNNNTSASSNTN
-1311 HNTAATYT
+1311 HNTAATTTTTTYT

-1344 YAITSVADG
+1344 YAIAAVADG
-1353 ELDSHPAVSR
+1353 DLDSHLVAR
-1363 VPNSNSTTNSGG
+1363 VPASNSGTTNSGG
-1375 NSNSSSTN
+1375 GGGESNSTSTN
-1383 APADNSAVSAAAAVP
+1383 APADNSAASAGAAVP
-1398 PSPTLRKVADSGAA
+1398 PSPTLRKADPATTT
-1412 STTGVTA
+1412 TTGVTA

-1455 SVYESVPAT
+1455 GSVYEPSGPAN
-1464 QATEHGLTTTK
+1464 QAPEHGLTTTK

-1487 QQQNGDST
+1487 QQQNGDSSST
-1495 TTMTTGSSVAG
+1495 ATTGTTSSSVA
-1506 SAIGSRPLS
+1506 SSRPLS
-1515 ASGLAAGEQY
+1515 APASGLAAGEQY

-1530 SVGSTGELPTAAANS
+1530 SAASAAGEQQQTGAAA
-1545 GTDTS
+1545 TDPNS
-1550 PLHHLRRPPKSTAP
+1550 PLHHLRRPPKSA
-1564 GEENKENDKENDSRT
+1564 GEENKENDKENDSR
-1579 STTAQATQAVIQRRR
+1579 STAQATQAVIQRRR

-1603 VSVGIED
+1603 VSVGMED
-1610 LDPDRQDSPVDGDD
+1610 LDPDRQDSPVDGDE

-1759 SAQNQVH
+1759 SAQNQIH
-1766 ATATAANKQ
+1766 ASKQ

>member
-10 AQFKR
+10 AQYKR

-147 LAVDLASSD
+147 LAVDLANSD

-171 DCDEARQAEERIML
+171 DCEEARQAEERIML
-185 SDATKWLRTDSS
+185 SDATKWLRTDSP

-267 IQNYSGQLAID
+267 VQNYSGQLAID
-278 IAQEDI
+278 IAQDDI
-284 VPLLKDARKNV
+284 VPLLKDARKNG

-321 KVIRVEMK
+321 KVIRVEVK

-337 EAGPVAVAH
+337 EAGGSVAVDYGDDDVDDGGENVAEALPESPPVAG
-346 DDDDEDVYQAPSDV
+346 DQ
-360 QEEPDEEEESNEKDE
+360 
-375 EEEEETVDDTVDEE
+375 
-389 LEEDEEEEEEEVD
+389 
-402 EEEEEEADE
+402 EEEEEADE
-411 DDEREE
+411 KDEEEDEETMDDTVDEALEEEEEVEEEEVEEEEEEEEEAGEEEEE
-417 QEQVVTIEKKQSPAE
+417 QQEHVSAQENRPGE
-432 DVPDAIGTFSYERVT
+432 DVTDSSIGSVPCQQVLPLP
-447 AQSVQLQE
+447 AQI
-455 ASQPNQTEEAESEE
+455 NQTKDAESDEE
-469 DEEEEEN
+469 EEEEEEEN

-481 EPYSSSNPSADSSVT
+481 EPYSSSNPSADSSMT
-496 ESETDELLPRPVPII
+496 ESET
-511 SRPAPVPLT
+511 
-520 TQIVAPKPRVTE
+520 
-532 TVDSSSATTTA
+532 
-543 APATNPLPPT
+543 
-553 APWRRQR
+553 
-560 AIPTP
+560 
-565 VPRQFYEDQRQPAQ
+565 
-579 QPSAVS
+579 
-585 RATDDVDYANLYF
+585 
-598 TSKRNQVSEKE
+598 VSEKE

-659 KTSTASNNNNNNSS
+659 KTSTASNNNNNSS
-673 NTNNNNNNNT
+673 NNNNNNNNNSTTNNSSGT
-683 TTTAAST
+683 TTT
-690 PASTISSYLV
+690 PASNISSYLV

-715 ASNLVL
+715 TSNLVL
-721 GSTTTTSPSSATATA
+721 GSTTTSPSSA
-736 TGPASGVPTNTS
+736 TGPASGATTNL
-748 IVPPATGTAT
+748 VPPAATGTGA
-758 AVSQATGNTTVT
+758 ANNTTGST
-770 TGAVSPPTSPSGTP
+770 TGSSGAVSPPTSPSGTP

-798 TPITNNNKN
+798 TPITLNSHKN
-807 IMINSNTDN
+807 TTMSNNTDN
-816 SSSTPFGDRY
+816 SSSTTTTTTPFGDRY

-833 LEVARKLPQTNN
+833 PETVRKPSAT
-845 NSTIVDHTMS
+845 NSTVANDHTS
-855 TSVAGAG
+855 
-862 ANRSDN
+862 
-868 TPQDGTILTP
+868 
-878 GSGNNATST
+878 ST
-887 TTTGIGT
+887 TTTSAPEAADHTAHETTLTPATGPE
-894 DTNKNHSLFELN
+894 TNKNHSLFELN

-940 QQGQSA
+940 QQQEQQQQ
-946 DRRLAGKK
+946 RRQQPAEQPRGGGRYDGRPGK
-954 QPEAAQAQTA
+954 PEASQEEASF
-964 IEEPTE
+964 EEPAA
-970 VKLIISSSTAAAPLL
+970 VKLIMPSYTAAPV
-985 PAVVE
+985 PAAVLE
-990 ANSTTAITPVT
+990 QQPPAGTTPVT

-1067 NASGAGNEHDTM
+1067 NATGSGNENDTM
-1079 ASAIGTSASTT
+1079 APATATATT
-1090 TTTSSSPSSLSSS
+1090 TTTTPSSPSSLSST
-1103 ASPSLTTTNNNT
+1103 ASPSFT
-1115 STTTISGTINDR
+1115 NDR
-1127 VPSVGG
+1127 VPAVGSTG
-1133 DITDQ
+1133 DQ
-1138 QQQVGGNHVAEG
+1138 QQQQGSNHVTEGSAAQDAAGGGVGGG
-1150 SDKDSSREVAV
+1150 STKVEEIAV
-1161 SASFTIAAPGSSS
+1161 SASFTLAAPGSS

-1184 GIRRH
+1184 GGGGGGHRRH
-1189 RRNVGGG
+1189 RRSVAGM
-1196 NDEEEDDS
+1196 DEEEDDS

-1220 PSPRVNNSKESTIT
+1220 PSPRAVAAAAAAVSNSKESADPLDGT
-1234 GPAATGSDTAGGGAD
+1234 GAGD
-1249 VPVVSATFHVPAAS
+1249 VPAVTATFHVPATAS
-1263 DAGAVATTATI
+1263 EPMVATSAT
-1274 IRTSGTA
+1274 IRTSSGAA
-1281 GGVVSS
+1281 GGVVSN
-1287 SDSNTTNSTTITN
+1287 SDSNTTTTN
-1300 TTTTSASSNTN
+1300 TSNSNNNNTSASFNTN
-1311 HNTAATYT
+1311 HNTAATTTTYT

-1344 YAITSVADG
+1344 YAIAAVADG
-1353 ELDSHPAVSR
+1353 DLDSHLVAR
-1363 VPNSNSTTNSGG
+1363 VPGSNSGTTNSGG
-1375 NSNSSSTN
+1375 GDESNSTSTN
-1383 APADNSAVSAAAAVP
+1383 APADNSAASAGAAVP
-1398 PSPTLRKVADSGAA
+1398 PSPTLRKADPATTT
-1412 STTGVTA
+1412 TTGVTA

-1440 STPNAATQSSSVASG
+1440 STPNAATQSSSVASSG
-1455 SVYESVPAT
+1455 SVYEPSGPAN
-1464 QATEHGLTTTK
+1464 QAPEHGLTTTK

-1487 QQQNGDST
+1487 QQQNGDSST
-1495 TTMTTGSSVAG
+1495 ATTGTTSSNVA
-1506 SAIGSRPLS
+1506 SSRPLS
-1515 ASGLAAGEQY
+1515 APASGLAAGEQY

-1530 SVGSTGELPTAAANS
+1530 SAATAAGEQQTVAAA
-1545 GTDTS
+1545 TDPNS
-1550 PLHHLRRPPKSTAP
+1550 PLHHLRRPPKSA
-1564 GEENKENDKENDSRT
+1564 GEENKENDKENDSR
-1579 STTAQATQAVIQRRR
+1579 STAQATQAVIQRRR

-1603 VSVGIED
+1603 VSVGMED
-1610 LDPDRQDSPVDGDD
+1610 LDPDRQDSPVDGDE

-1759 SAQNQVH
+1759 SAQNQIH
-1766 ATATAANKQ
+1766 ASKQ

>member
-10 AQFKR
+10 AQYKR

-22 EESEMNKKLSGV
+22 EESEMNKKLSGA

-147 LAVDLASSD
+147 LAVDLANSD

-171 DCDEARQAEERIML
+171 DCEEARQAEERIML
-185 SDATKWLRTDSS
+185 SDATKWLRTDSP

-267 IQNYSGQLAID
+267 VQNYSGQLAID
-278 IAQEDI
+278 IAQDDI
-284 VPLLKDARKNV
+284 VPLLKDARKNG

-321 KVIRVEMK
+321 KVIRVEVK

-337 EAGPVAVAH
+337 E
-346 DDDDEDVYQAPSDV
+346 
-360 QEEPDEEEESNEKDE
+360 
-375 EEEEETVDDTVDEE
+375 
-389 LEEDEEEEEEEVD
+389 
-402 EEEEEEADE
+402 
-411 DDEREE
+411 
-417 QEQVVTIEKKQSPAE
+417 
-432 DVPDAIGTFSYERVT
+432 
-447 AQSVQLQE
+447 
-455 ASQPNQTEEAESEE
+455 
-469 DEEEEEN
+469 
-476 GSVSS
+476 
-481 EPYSSSNPSADSSVT
+481 
-496 ESETDELLPRPVPII
+496 DELLPRPVPII
-511 SRPAPVPLT
+511 SRPTPVPLT

-532 TVDSSSATTTA
+532 PPVPSNNA
-543 APATNPLPPT
+543 APAIANNPAAPPT
-553 APWRRQR
+553 APWRRAR
-560 AIPTP
+560 AVPTP
-565 VPRQFYEDQRQPAQ
+565 VPRQFYEEAQ
-579 QPSAVS
+579 QPPA
-585 RATDDVDYANLYF
+585 DDVVDYANLVF
-598 TSKRNQVSEKE
+598 TSKRNLVSEKE

-673 NTNNNNNNNT
+673 NNNNNNNSTTT
-683 TTTAAST
+683 TTTATT
-690 PASTISSYLV
+690 PASNISSYLV

-715 ASNLVL
+715 TSNLVL
-721 GSTTTTSPSSATATA
+721 GSTTTSPSSA
-736 TGPASGVPTNTS
+736 TGPASGATTNL
-748 IVPPATGTAT
+748 VPPAATGTGA
-758 AVSQATGNTTVT
+758 ANNTTGST
-770 TGAVSPPTSPSGTP
+770 TGSSGAVSPPTSPSGTP
-784 TTTPTAGQIRSSIP
+784 TTTPTAGQIR
-798 TPITNNNKN
+798 
-807 IMINSNTDN
+807 
-816 SSSTPFGDRY
+816 R
-826 RKRYEDQ
+826 
-833 LEVARKLPQTNN
+833 
-845 NSTIVDHTMS
+845 
-855 TSVAGAG
+855 
-862 ANRSDN
+862 
-868 TPQDGTILTP
+868 
-878 GSGNNATST
+878 
-887 TTTGIGT
+887 
-894 DTNKNHSLFELN
+894 
-906 RKYIE
+906 
-911 QAQKTK
+911 
-917 INNERNKFLSSLNE
+917 
-931 KRQQQLQEQ
+931 
-940 QQGQSA
+940 
-946 DRRLAGKK
+946 
-954 QPEAAQAQTA
+954 
-964 IEEPTE
+964 
-970 VKLIISSSTAAAPLL
+970 
-985 PAVVE
+985 
-990 ANSTTAITPVT
+990 
-1001 TSPSSNKL
+1001 
-1009 SPGNIFKNFFKSFV
+1009 SFV

-1067 NASGAGNEHDTM
+1067 NATGTGNENDTM
-1079 ASAIGTSASTT
+1079 APATATATT
-1090 TTTSSSPSSLSSS
+1090 TTTTTPSSPSSLSST
-1103 ASPSLTTTNNNT
+1103 ASPSFT
-1115 STTTISGTINDR
+1115 NDR
-1127 VPSVGG
+1127 VPAVGSTG
-1133 DITDQ
+1133 DQ
-1138 QQQVGGNHVAEG
+1138 QQQGSNHVTEG
-1150 SDKDSSREVAV
+1150 SVAHDATGGSGGGGSTKVEEIAV
-1161 SASFTIAAPGSSS
+1161 SASFTLAAPGSS

-1184 GIRRH
+1184 GGGGGGHRRH
-1189 RRNVGGG
+1189 RRSVAGMD
-1196 NDEEEDDS
+1196 DEEEDDS

-1220 PSPRVNNSKESTIT
+1220 PSPRAVASAAAVSNSKESADPLDGT
-1234 GPAATGSDTAGGGAD
+1234 GAGD
-1249 VPVVSATFHVPAAS
+1249 VPAVTATFHVPAAAS
-1263 DAGAVATTATI
+1263 EPMVATSAT
-1274 IRTSGTA
+1274 IRTSSGAA
-1281 GGVVSS
+1281 GGVVSN
-1287 SDSNTTNSTTITN
+1287 SDSNTT
-1300 TTTTSASSNTN
+1300 TTTTTNNTSNSNNNNTSASSNTN
-1311 HNTAATYT
+1311 HNTAATTTTTTYT

-1344 YAITSVADG
+1344 YAIAAVADG
-1353 ELDSHPAVSR
+1353 DLDSHLVAR
-1363 VPNSNSTTNSGG
+1363 VPASNSGTTNSGG
-1375 NSNSSSTN
+1375 GGGESNSTSTN
-1383 APADNSAVSAAAAVP
+1383 APADNSAASAGAAVP
-1398 PSPTLRKVADSGAA
+1398 PSPTLRKADPATTT
-1412 STTGVTA
+1412 TTGVTA

-1455 SVYESVPAT
+1455 GSVYEPSGPAN
-1464 QATEHGLTTTK
+1464 QAPEHGLTTTK

-1487 QQQNGDST
+1487 QQQNGDSSST
-1495 TTMTTGSSVAG
+1495 ATTGTTSSSVA
-1506 SAIGSRPLS
+1506 SSRPLS
-1515 ASGLAAGEQY
+1515 APASGLAAGEQY

-1530 SVGSTGELPTAAANS
+1530 SAASAAGEQQQTGAAA
-1545 GTDTS
+1545 TDPNS
-1550 PLHHLRRPPKSTAP
+1550 PLHHLRRPPKSA
-1564 GEENKENDKENDSRT
+1564 GEENKENDKENDSR
-1579 STTAQATQAVIQRRR
+1579 STAQATQAVIQRRR

-1603 VSVGIED
+1603 VSVGMED
-1610 LDPDRQDSPVDGDD
+1610 LDPDRQDSPVDGDE

-1759 SAQNQVH
+1759 SAQNQIH
-1766 ATATAANKQ
+1766 ASKQ

>member
-10 AQFKR
+10 AQYKR

-147 LAVDLASSD
+147 LAVDLANSD

-171 DCDEARQAEERIML
+171 DCEEARQAEERIML
-185 SDATKWLRTDSS
+185 SDATKWLRTDSP

-267 IQNYSGQLAID
+267 VQNYSGQLAID
-278 IAQEDI
+278 IAQDDI
-284 VPLLKDARKNV
+284 VPLLKDARKNG

-321 KVIRVEMK
+321 KVIRVEVK

-337 EAGPVAVAH
+337 EAGGSVAVDYGDDDVDDGGENVAEALPESPPVAG
-346 DDDDEDVYQAPSDV
+346 DQ
-360 QEEPDEEEESNEKDE
+360 
-375 EEEEETVDDTVDEE
+375 
-389 LEEDEEEEEEEVD
+389 
-402 EEEEEEADE
+402 EEEEEADE
-411 DDEREE
+411 KDEEEDEETMDDTVDEALEEEEEVEEEEVEEEEEEEEEAGEEEEE
-417 QEQVVTIEKKQSPAE
+417 QQEHVSAQENRPGE
-432 DVPDAIGTFSYERVT
+432 DVTDSSIGSVPCQQVLPLP
-447 AQSVQLQE
+447 AQI
-455 ASQPNQTEEAESEE
+455 NQTKDAESDEE
-469 DEEEEEN
+469 EEEEEEEN

-481 EPYSSSNPSADSSVT
+481 EPYSSSNPSADSSMT

-511 SRPAPVPLT
+511 SRPTPVPLT

-532 TVDSSSATTTA
+532 PPVPSNNA
-543 APATNPLPPT
+543 APAVANNPAAPPT
-553 APWRRQR
+553 APWRRAR
-560 AIPTP
+560 AVPTP
-565 VPRQFYEDQRQPAQ
+565 VPRQFYEEAQ
-579 QPSAVS
+579 QPPA
-585 RATDDVDYANLYF
+585 DDVVDYANLVF
-598 TSKRNQVSEKE
+598 TSKRNLVSEKE

-659 KTSTASNNNNNNSS
+659 KTSTASNNNNNSS
-673 NTNNNNNNNT
+673 NNNNNNNNNSTTNNSSGT
-683 TTTAAST
+683 TTT
-690 PASTISSYLV
+690 PASNISSYLV

-715 ASNLVL
+715 TSNLVL
-721 GSTTTTSPSSATATA
+721 GSTTTSPSSA
-736 TGPASGVPTNTS
+736 TGPASGATTNL
-748 IVPPATGTAT
+748 VPPAATGTGA
-758 AVSQATGNTTVT
+758 ANNTTGST
-770 TGAVSPPTSPSGTP
+770 TGSSGAVSPPTSPSGTP
-784 TTTPTAGQIRSSIP
+784 TTTPTAGQIR
-798 TPITNNNKN
+798 
-807 IMINSNTDN
+807 
-816 SSSTPFGDRY
+816 R
-826 RKRYEDQ
+826 
-833 LEVARKLPQTNN
+833 
-845 NSTIVDHTMS
+845 
-855 TSVAGAG
+855 
-862 ANRSDN
+862 
-868 TPQDGTILTP
+868 
-878 GSGNNATST
+878 
-887 TTTGIGT
+887 
-894 DTNKNHSLFELN
+894 
-906 RKYIE
+906 
-911 QAQKTK
+911 
-917 INNERNKFLSSLNE
+917 
-931 KRQQQLQEQ
+931 
-940 QQGQSA
+940 
-946 DRRLAGKK
+946 
-954 QPEAAQAQTA
+954 
-964 IEEPTE
+964 
-970 VKLIISSSTAAAPLL
+970 
-985 PAVVE
+985 
-990 ANSTTAITPVT
+990 
-1001 TSPSSNKL
+1001 
-1009 SPGNIFKNFFKSFV
+1009 SFV

-1067 NASGAGNEHDTM
+1067 NATGSGNENDTM
-1079 ASAIGTSASTT
+1079 APATATATT
-1090 TTTSSSPSSLSSS
+1090 TTTTPSSPSSLSST
-1103 ASPSLTTTNNNT
+1103 ASPSFT
-1115 STTTISGTINDR
+1115 NDR
-1127 VPSVGG
+1127 VPAVGSTG
-1133 DITDQ
+1133 DQ
-1138 QQQVGGNHVAEG
+1138 QQQQGSNHVTEGSAAQDAAGGGVGGG
-1150 SDKDSSREVAV
+1150 STKVEEIAV
-1161 SASFTIAAPGSSS
+1161 SASFTLAAPGSS

-1184 GIRRH
+1184 GGGGGGHRRH
-1189 RRNVGGG
+1189 RRSVAGM
-1196 NDEEEDDS
+1196 DEEEDDS

-1220 PSPRVNNSKESTIT
+1220 PSPRAVAAAAAAVSNSKESADPLDGT
-1234 GPAATGSDTAGGGAD
+1234 GAGD
-1249 VPVVSATFHVPAAS
+1249 VPAVTATFHVPATAS
-1263 DAGAVATTATI
+1263 EPMVATSAT
-1274 IRTSGTA
+1274 IRTSSGAA
-1281 GGVVSS
+1281 GGVVSN
-1287 SDSNTTNSTTITN
+1287 SDSNTTTTN
-1300 TTTTSASSNTN
+1300 TSNSNNNNTSASFNTN
-1311 HNTAATYT
+1311 HNTAATTTTYT

-1344 YAITSVADG
+1344 YAIAAVADG
-1353 ELDSHPAVSR
+1353 DLDSHLVAR
-1363 VPNSNSTTNSGG
+1363 VPGSNSGTTNSGG
-1375 NSNSSSTN
+1375 GDESNSTSTN
-1383 APADNSAVSAAAAVP
+1383 APADNSAASAGAAVP
-1398 PSPTLRKVADSGAA
+1398 PSPTLRKADPATTT
-1412 STTGVTA
+1412 TTGVTA

-1440 STPNAATQSSSVASG
+1440 STPNAATQSSSVASSG
-1455 SVYESVPAT
+1455 SVYEPSGPAN
-1464 QATEHGLTTTK
+1464 QAPEHGLTTTK

-1487 QQQNGDST
+1487 QQQNGDSST
-1495 TTMTTGSSVAG
+1495 ATTGTTSSNVA
-1506 SAIGSRPLS
+1506 SSRPLS
-1515 ASGLAAGEQY
+1515 APASGLAAGEQY

-1530 SVGSTGELPTAAANS
+1530 SAATAAGEQQTVAAA
-1545 GTDTS
+1545 TDPNS
-1550 PLHHLRRPPKSTAP
+1550 PLHHLRRPPKSA
-1564 GEENKENDKENDSRT
+1564 GEENKENDKENDSR
-1579 STTAQATQAVIQRRR
+1579 STAQATQAVIQRRR

-1603 VSVGIED
+1603 VSVGMED
-1610 LDPDRQDSPVDGDD
+1610 LDPDRQDSPVDGDE

-1759 SAQNQVH
+1759 SAQNQIH
-1766 ATATAANKQ
+1766 ASKQ

>member
-278 IAQEDI
+278 IAQDDI

-310 DNFENSTETPT
+310 DNFETSTETPT

-337 EAGPVAVAH
+337 E
-346 DDDDEDVYQAPSDV
+346 E
-360 QEEPDEEEESNEKDE
+360 
-375 EEEEETVDDTVDEE
+375 
-389 LEEDEEEEEEEVD
+389 
-402 EEEEEEADE
+402 
-411 DDEREE
+411 
-417 QEQVVTIEKKQSPAE
+417 
-432 DVPDAIGTFSYERVT
+432 
-447 AQSVQLQE
+447 
-455 ASQPNQTEEAESEE
+455 
-469 DEEEEEN
+469 
-476 GSVSS
+476 
-481 EPYSSSNPSADSSVT
+481 
-496 ESETDELLPRPVPII
+496 
-511 SRPAPVPLT
+511 
-520 TQIVAPKPRVTE
+520 
-532 TVDSSSATTTA
+532 
-543 APATNPLPPT
+543 
-553 APWRRQR
+553 
-560 AIPTP
+560 
-565 VPRQFYEDQRQPAQ
+565 
-579 QPSAVS
+579 
-585 RATDDVDYANLYF
+585 
-598 TSKRNQVSEKE
+598 VSEKE

-621 TQSFESDEKF
+621 TQSFESDEK
-631 YQRYAEL
+631 
-638 RARIQANSCPHTILP
+638 
-653 STPINT
+653 
-659 KTSTASNNNNNNSS
+659 
-673 NTNNNNNNNT
+673 
-683 TTTAAST
+683 
-690 PASTISSYLV
+690 
-700 QRSASLKDHRTLRKT
+700 KT

-721 GSTTTTSPSSATATA
+721 GSTTTSPSSATPTTTTTTT

-748 IVPPATGTAT
+748 IVPPATGTTT
-758 AVSQATGNTTVT
+758 AVSQATGNTTVSS
-770 TGAVSPPTSPSGTP
+770 GAVSSPPTSPSGTP

-798 TPITNNNKN
+798 TPVTTTSTTTNNNKN
-807 IMINSNTDN
+807 IMLNSNTDN

-833 LEVARKLPQTNN
+833 PEVVRKPPQTNNHNN
-845 NSTIVDHTMS
+845 NSTIADHHTTT
-855 TSVAGAG
+855 TSVAG
-862 ANRSDN
+862 DVLP
-868 TPQDGTILTP
+868 TT
-878 GSGNNATST
+878 GSGGGGNNATT
-887 TTTGIGT
+887 TAATTGT
-894 DTNKNHSLFELN
+894 DTSKNHSLFELN

-940 QQGQSA
+940 QGQSGGGT
-946 DRRLAGKK
+946 AGRT
-954 QPEAAQAQTA
+954 EATQAQAS
-964 IEEPTE
+964 IEEPAE
-970 VKLIISSSTAAAPLL
+970 VKLIIATSTAAAPT
-985 PAVVE
+985 PPTVDAHN
-990 ANSTTAITPVT
+990 ATATTPVT
-1001 TSPSSNKL
+1001 ISPSSNKL

-1067 NASGAGNEHDTM
+1067 NASGAGNENDTM
-1079 ASAIGTSASTT
+1079 ASATSASTT

-1103 ASPSLTTTNNNT
+1103 ASPSFTTNNA
-1115 STTTISGTINDR
+1115 TTISGTAAINDR
-1127 VPSVGG
+1127 VPSVG
-1133 DITDQ
+1133 DSTDQ
-1138 QQQVGGNHVAEG
+1138 QQSGGGGNHVSEG
-1150 SDKDSSREVAV
+1150 SGKDSGSEVAV
-1161 SASFTIAAPGSSS
+1161 SASFTIAAPSSA

-1184 GIRRH
+1184 GGHRRH
-1189 RRNVGGG
+1189 RRSVGAGGG
-1196 NDEEEDDS
+1196 NDEEEDDI
-1204 KVTVSYT
+1204 KVSYT
-1211 ISAPVRQSS
+1211 ISAPVRPSS
-1220 PSPRVNNSKESTIT
+1220 PGRRATVNNSKESTT
-1234 GPAATGSDTAGGGAD
+1234 DPPAAAGSDILGGTDAD
-1249 VPVVSATFHVPAAS
+1249 VPVVSATFHVPAVS
-1263 DAGAVATTATI
+1263 EAGVVATTATI
-1274 IRTSGTA
+1274 RTSGTAA

-1287 SDSNTTNSTTITN
+1287 SDSNTTTITN
-1300 TTTTSASSNTN
+1300 TTSASSNTN

-1344 YAITSVADG
+1344 YAIAAVADG
-1353 ELDSHPAVSR
+1353 DLDSHSAVPR
-1363 VPNSNSTTNSGG
+1363 VPNSNSTTTNSGG
-1375 NSNSSSTN
+1375 ESNSNSTN
-1383 APADNSAVSAAAAVP
+1383 APADNSAVSAAAAAAVP
-1398 PSPTLRKVADSGAA
+1398 PSPTLRKAADSGAA
-1412 STTGVTA
+1412 STTTGVTA

-1495 TTMTTGSSVAG
+1495 TTTTTTGSSVAG

-1530 SVGSTGELPTAAANS
+1530 SNASSAGEPTTAANS

-1550 PLHHLRRPPKSTAP
+1550 PLHHLRRPPKSTTA

-1579 STTAQATQAVIQRRR
+1579 SSTTAQATQAVIQRRR

-1610 LDPDRQDSPVDGDD
+1610 LDPDRQDSPVDGED

-1674 DKLKMALRKKDEE
+1674 DKLKMSLRKKDEE

-1766 ATATAANKQ
+1766 AAAANKQ

>member
-22 EESEMNKKLSGV
+22 EESEINKKLSGV

-278 IAQEDI
+278 IAQDDI

-310 DNFENSTETPT
+310 DNLENSTETPT
-321 KVIRVEMK
+321 KVIRVEVK

-337 EAGPVAVAH
+337 E
-346 DDDDEDVYQAPSDV
+346 
-360 QEEPDEEEESNEKDE
+360 
-375 EEEEETVDDTVDEE
+375 
-389 LEEDEEEEEEEVD
+389 
-402 EEEEEEADE
+402 
-411 DDEREE
+411 
-417 QEQVVTIEKKQSPAE
+417 
-432 DVPDAIGTFSYERVT
+432 
-447 AQSVQLQE
+447 
-455 ASQPNQTEEAESEE
+455 
-469 DEEEEEN
+469 
-476 GSVSS
+476 
-481 EPYSSSNPSADSSVT
+481 
-496 ESETDELLPRPVPII
+496 
-511 SRPAPVPLT
+511 
-520 TQIVAPKPRVTE
+520 
-532 TVDSSSATTTA
+532 
-543 APATNPLPPT
+543 
-553 APWRRQR
+553 
-560 AIPTP
+560 
-565 VPRQFYEDQRQPAQ
+565 
-579 QPSAVS
+579 
-585 RATDDVDYANLYF
+585 
-598 TSKRNQVSEKE
+598 VSEKE

-621 TQSFESDEKF
+621 TQSFESDEK
-631 YQRYAEL
+631 
-638 RARIQANSCPHTILP
+638 
-653 STPINT
+653 
-659 KTSTASNNNNNNSS
+659 
-673 NTNNNNNNNT
+673 
-683 TTTAAST
+683 
-690 PASTISSYLV
+690 
-700 QRSASLKDHRTLRKT
+700 KT
-715 ASNLVL
+715 ASNLVI
-721 GSTTTTSPSSATATA
+721 GSTTTSPSSAT
-736 TGPASGVPTNTS
+736 GPMSGIPTNTS

-758 AVSQATGNTTVT
+758 AVSQATNNTTGNANAT
-770 TGAVSPPTSPSGTP
+770 SGAVSPPTSPSGTP
-784 TTTPTAGQIRSSIP
+784 TTTPTAGQIR
-798 TPITNNNKN
+798 
-807 IMINSNTDN
+807 
-816 SSSTPFGDRY
+816 R
-826 RKRYEDQ
+826 
-833 LEVARKLPQTNN
+833 
-845 NSTIVDHTMS
+845 
-855 TSVAGAG
+855 
-862 ANRSDN
+862 
-868 TPQDGTILTP
+868 
-878 GSGNNATST
+878 
-887 TTTGIGT
+887 
-894 DTNKNHSLFELN
+894 
-906 RKYIE
+906 
-911 QAQKTK
+911 
-917 INNERNKFLSSLNE
+917 
-931 KRQQQLQEQ
+931 
-940 QQGQSA
+940 
-946 DRRLAGKK
+946 
-954 QPEAAQAQTA
+954 
-964 IEEPTE
+964 
-970 VKLIISSSTAAAPLL
+970 
-985 PAVVE
+985 
-990 ANSTTAITPVT
+990 
-1001 TSPSSNKL
+1001 
-1009 SPGNIFKNFFKSFV
+1009 SFV

-1067 NASGAGNEHDTM
+1067 NASGSGNENDTT
-1079 ASAIGTSASTT
+1079 ALVTATSASTT
-1090 TTTSSSPSSLSSS
+1090 ITPSSPSSLSSS
-1103 ASPSLTTTNNNT
+1103 TSPSFTNNANA
-1115 STTTISGTINDR
+1115 TTISGTASINDR
-1127 VPSVGG
+1127 VPSVGE
-1133 DITDQ
+1133 ISDQ
-1138 QQQVGGNHVAEG
+1138 QQQRGNHVAEG
-1150 SDKDSSREVAV
+1150 LGKGSSSEVKMDDVAV
-1161 SASFTIAAPGSSS
+1161 CASFTLAAPGTSSEG
-1174 LDDGGDGGGG
+1174 GGDGGGG
-1184 GIRRH
+1184 NRRH
-1189 RRNVGGG
+1189 RRSVGG
-1196 NDEEEDDS
+1196 NDGEEDDS

-1220 PSPRVNNSKESTIT
+1220 PSPRTTVNNSKESTD
-1234 GPAATGSDTAGGGAD
+1234 PLAGSDMGGD
-1249 VPVVSATFHVPAAS
+1249 VPVVSATFHVPAVS
-1263 DAGAVATTATI
+1263 DAEGVATTATI
-1274 IRTSGTA
+1274 RTTATA
-1281 GGVVSS
+1281 GGIVSN
-1287 SDSNTTNSTTITN
+1287 SDSNTTSTITN
-1300 TTTTSASSNTN
+1300 TTSNNNTTSASSNTN

-1344 YAITSVADG
+1344 YAIAAVADG
-1353 ELDSHPAVSR
+1353 DLDSHLVTR

-1375 NSNSSSTN
+1375 ESNSNSGSSTN
-1383 APADNSAVSAAAAVP
+1383 APVDNSAVSAAAAGSAVP
-1398 PSPTLRKVADSGAA
+1398 PSPTLRKSADSVA
-1412 STTGVTA
+1412 TTGATA

-1440 STPNAATQSSSVASG
+1440 STPNAATQSSSVATG

-1495 TTMTTGSSVAG
+1495 TTGTTGSSIAG
-1506 SAIGSRPLS
+1506 TAGSRPLS
-1515 ASGLAAGEQY
+1515 TSGLAAGEQY

-1530 SVGSTGELPTAAANS
+1530 SAASAGEQTATANS
-1545 GTDTS
+1545 GDAS
-1550 PLHHLRRPPKSTAP
+1550 PLHHLRRPPKSTTG
-1564 GEENKENDKENDSRT
+1564 GEENKENDKENDNRS
-1579 STTAQATQAVIQRRR
+1579 TAQATQAVIQRRR

-1603 VSVGIED
+1603 VSMGIED

-1641 ELDTANQPQ
+1641 ELDTGNQPQ

-1687 VVTLKAALDRF
+1687 VVTLKGALDRF

-1766 ATATAANKQ
+1766 ANKQ

>member
-10 AQFKR
+10 AQYKR

-22 EESEMNKKLSGV
+22 EESEMNKKLSGA

-147 LAVDLASSD
+147 LAVDLANSD

-171 DCDEARQAEERIML
+171 DCEEARQAEERIML
-185 SDATKWLRTDSS
+185 SDATKWLRTDSP

-267 IQNYSGQLAID
+267 VQNYSGQLAID
-278 IAQEDI
+278 IAQDDI
-284 VPLLKDARKNV
+284 VPLLKDARKNG

-321 KVIRVEMK
+321 KVIRVEVK

-337 EAGPVAVAH
+337 EV
-346 DDDDEDVYQAPSDV
+346 
-360 QEEPDEEEESNEKDE
+360 
-375 EEEEETVDDTVDEE
+375 
-389 LEEDEEEEEEEVD
+389 
-402 EEEEEEADE
+402 
-411 DDEREE
+411 
-417 QEQVVTIEKKQSPAE
+417 
-432 DVPDAIGTFSYERVT
+432 
-447 AQSVQLQE
+447 
-455 ASQPNQTEEAESEE
+455 
-469 DEEEEEN
+469 
-476 GSVSS
+476 
-481 EPYSSSNPSADSSVT
+481 
-496 ESETDELLPRPVPII
+496 
-511 SRPAPVPLT
+511 
-520 TQIVAPKPRVTE
+520 
-532 TVDSSSATTTA
+532 
-543 APATNPLPPT
+543 
-553 APWRRQR
+553 
-560 AIPTP
+560 
-565 VPRQFYEDQRQPAQ
+565 
-579 QPSAVS
+579 
-585 RATDDVDYANLYF
+585 
-598 TSKRNQVSEKE
+598 VSEKE

-621 TQSFESDEKF
+621 TQSFESDEK
-631 YQRYAEL
+631 
-638 RARIQANSCPHTILP
+638 
-653 STPINT
+653 
-659 KTSTASNNNNNNSS
+659 KTT
-673 NTNNNNNNNT
+673 
-683 TTTAAST
+683 
-690 PASTISSYLV
+690 
-700 QRSASLKDHRTLRKT
+700 
-715 ASNLVL
+715 SNLVL
-721 GSTTTTSPSSATATA
+721 GSTTTSPSSA
-736 TGPASGVPTNTS
+736 TGPASGAATNL
-748 IVPPATGTAT
+748 VPPAATGTGA
-758 AVSQATGNTTVT
+758 ANNTTGST
-770 TGAVSPPTSPSGTP
+770 TGSSGAVSPPTSPSGTP

-798 TPITNNNKN
+798 TPITLNSHKN
-807 IMINSNTDN
+807 TTMSNNTDN
-816 SSSTPFGDRY
+816 SSSTTTTTPFGDRY

-833 LEVARKLPQTNN
+833 PETVRKPSAT
-845 NSTIVDHTMS
+845 NSTVANDHTS
-855 TSVAGAG
+855 
-862 ANRSDN
+862 
-868 TPQDGTILTP
+868 
-878 GSGNNATST
+878 ST
-887 TTTGIGT
+887 TTSAPEAADHTAHETTLTPATGPE
-894 DTNKNHSLFELN
+894 TNRNHSLFELN

-940 QQGQSA
+940 QQQQQEQQQQ
-946 DRRLAGKK
+946 RRQQPAEQPRGGGRYDGRPGK
-954 QPEAAQAQTA
+954 PEASQEEASF
-964 IEEPTE
+964 EEPAA
-970 VKLIISSSTAAAPLL
+970 VKLIMPSYTAAPAPTAVLEQQP
-985 PAVVE
+985 PAG
-990 ANSTTAITPVT
+990 TTPVTT

-1067 NASGAGNEHDTM
+1067 NATGTGNENDTM
-1079 ASAIGTSASTT
+1079 APATATATT
-1090 TTTSSSPSSLSSS
+1090 TTTTTPSSPSSLSST
-1103 ASPSLTTTNNNT
+1103 ASPSFT
-1115 STTTISGTINDR
+1115 NDR
-1127 VPSVGG
+1127 VPAVGSTG
-1133 DITDQ
+1133 DQ
-1138 QQQVGGNHVAEG
+1138 QQQQQGSNHVTEASAAHDATGGGVGGG
-1150 SDKDSSREVAV
+1150 STKGEEIAV
-1161 SASFTIAAPGSSS
+1161 SASFTLAAPGSS

-1184 GIRRH
+1184 GGGGGGHRRH
-1189 RRNVGGG
+1189 RRSVAGM
-1196 NDEEEDDS
+1196 DEEEEDDS

-1220 PSPRVNNSKESTIT
+1220 PSPRAVASAAAVSTSKESADPLDGT
-1234 GPAATGSDTAGGGAD
+1234 GAGD
-1249 VPVVSATFHVPAAS
+1249 VPAVTATFHVPAAAS
-1263 DAGAVATTATI
+1263 EPMVATSAT
-1274 IRTSGTA
+1274 IRTSSGAA
-1281 GGVVSS
+1281 GGVVSN
-1287 SDSNTTNSTTITN
+1287 SDSNTT
-1300 TTTTSASSNTN
+1300 TTTTTTNNNTSNSNNNNTSASSNTN
-1311 HNTAATYT
+1311 HNTAATTYT

-1344 YAITSVADG
+1344 YAIAAVADG
-1353 ELDSHPAVSR
+1353 DLDSHLVAR
-1363 VPNSNSTTNSGG
+1363 VPASNSGTTNSGG
-1375 NSNSSSTN
+1375 GGGGESNSTSTN
-1383 APADNSAVSAAAAVP
+1383 APADNSAASAGAAVP
-1398 PSPTLRKVADSGAA
+1398 PSPTLRKAEPATTT
-1412 STTGVTA
+1412 TTGVTA

-1455 SVYESVPAT
+1455 GSVYEPSGPAN
-1464 QATEHGLTTTK
+1464 QAPEHGLTTTK

-1487 QQQNGDST
+1487 QQQNGDSSST
-1495 TTMTTGSSVAG
+1495 ATTGTTSSSVA
-1506 SAIGSRPLS
+1506 SSRPLS
-1515 ASGLAAGEQY
+1515 APASGLAAGEQY

-1530 SVGSTGELPTAAANS
+1530 SAVTAAGEQQTGAAA
-1545 GTDTS
+1545 TDPNS
-1550 PLHHLRRPPKSTAP
+1550 PLHHLRRPPKSA
-1564 GEENKENDKENDSRT
+1564 GEENKENDKENDSR
-1579 STTAQATQAVIQRRR
+1579 STAQATQAVIQRRR

-1603 VSVGIED
+1603 VSVGMED
-1610 LDPDRQDSPVDGDD
+1610 LDPDRQDSPVDGDE

-1665 LYEQEKADN
+1665 LYEQEKVDN

-1759 SAQNQVH
+1759 SAQNQIH
-1766 ATATAANKQ
+1766 ASKQ

>member
-10 AQFKR
+10 AQYKR

-22 EESEMNKKLSGV
+22 EESEMNKKLSGA

-147 LAVDLASSD
+147 LAVDLANSD

-171 DCDEARQAEERIML
+171 DCEEARQAEERIML
-185 SDATKWLRTDSS
+185 SDATKWLRTDSP

-267 IQNYSGQLAID
+267 VQNYSGQLAID
-278 IAQEDI
+278 IAQDDI
-284 VPLLKDARKNV
+284 VPLLKDARKNG

-321 KVIRVEMK
+321 KVIRVEVK

-337 EAGPVAVAH
+337 EAGGSVAVDYG
-346 DDDDEDVYQAPSDV
+346 DDDDGGENVAEALPESPQVAGDQ
-360 QEEPDEEEESNEKDE
+360 EEEEAADEKDE
-375 EEEEETVDDTVDEE
+375 EEDEETMDDTVDEA
-389 LEEDEEEEEEEVD
+389 LEEEEEVEEEEVEEEEEEEEED
-402 EEEEEEADE
+402 AEEEEEQQEHVSAQASRPGE
-411 DDEREE
+411 DVTDSSIGSVPY
-417 QEQVVTIEKKQSPAE
+417 QQVLPSPAQ
-432 DVPDAIGTFSYERVT
+432 I
-447 AQSVQLQE
+447 
-455 ASQPNQTEEAESEE
+455 NQTKGAESEE
-469 DEEEEEN
+469 EEEEEEEEN

-481 EPYSSSNPSADSSVT
+481 EPYSSSNPSADSSMT

-511 SRPAPVPLT
+511 SRPTPVPLT

-532 TVDSSSATTTA
+532 PPVPSNNA
-543 APATNPLPPT
+543 APAIANNPAAPPT
-553 APWRRQR
+553 APWRRAR
-560 AIPTP
+560 AVPTP
-565 VPRQFYEDQRQPAQ
+565 VPRHFYEEAQ
-579 QPSAVS
+579 QPPA
-585 RATDDVDYANLYF
+585 DDVVDYANLVF
-598 TSKRNQVSEKE
+598 TSKRNLVSEKE

-659 KTSTASNNNNNNSS
+659 KTSTASNNNNNSS
-673 NTNNNNNNNT
+673 NNNNNNNSTTT
-683 TTTAAST
+683 TTTATT
-690 PASTISSYLV
+690 PASNISSYLV

-715 ASNLVL
+715 TSNLVL
-721 GSTTTTSPSSATATA
+721 GSTTTSPSSA
-736 TGPASGVPTNTS
+736 TGPASGATTNL
-748 IVPPATGTAT
+748 VPPAATGTGA
-758 AVSQATGNTTVT
+758 ANNTTGST
-770 TGAVSPPTSPSGTP
+770 TGSSGAVSPPTSPSGTP
-784 TTTPTAGQIRSSIP
+784 TTTPTAGQIR
-798 TPITNNNKN
+798 
-807 IMINSNTDN
+807 
-816 SSSTPFGDRY
+816 R
-826 RKRYEDQ
+826 
-833 LEVARKLPQTNN
+833 
-845 NSTIVDHTMS
+845 
-855 TSVAGAG
+855 
-862 ANRSDN
+862 
-868 TPQDGTILTP
+868 
-878 GSGNNATST
+878 
-887 TTTGIGT
+887 
-894 DTNKNHSLFELN
+894 
-906 RKYIE
+906 
-911 QAQKTK
+911 
-917 INNERNKFLSSLNE
+917 
-931 KRQQQLQEQ
+931 
-940 QQGQSA
+940 
-946 DRRLAGKK
+946 
-954 QPEAAQAQTA
+954 
-964 IEEPTE
+964 
-970 VKLIISSSTAAAPLL
+970 
-985 PAVVE
+985 
-990 ANSTTAITPVT
+990 
-1001 TSPSSNKL
+1001 
-1009 SPGNIFKNFFKSFV
+1009 SFV

-1067 NASGAGNEHDTM
+1067 NATGTGNENDTM
-1079 ASAIGTSASTT
+1079 APATATATT
-1090 TTTSSSPSSLSSS
+1090 TTTTTPSSPSSLSST
-1103 ASPSLTTTNNNT
+1103 ASPSFT
-1115 STTTISGTINDR
+1115 NDR
-1127 VPSVGG
+1127 VPAVGSTG
-1133 DITDQ
+1133 DQ
-1138 QQQVGGNHVAEG
+1138 QQQQQGSNHVTEASAAHDATSGGVGGGSTKVEEIAVA
-1150 SDKDSSREVAV
+1150 
-1161 SASFTIAAPGSSS
+1161 ASFTLAAPGSS

-1184 GIRRH
+1184 GGGGGGHRRH
-1189 RRNVGGG
+1189 RRSVAGM
-1196 NDEEEDDS
+1196 DEEEEDDS

-1220 PSPRVNNSKESTIT
+1220 PSPRAVASAVAVSNSKESADPLDGT
-1234 GPAATGSDTAGGGAD
+1234 GAGD
-1249 VPVVSATFHVPAAS
+1249 VPAVTATFHVPAAAS
-1263 DAGAVATTATI
+1263 EPMVATSAT
-1274 IRTSGTA
+1274 IRTSSGAA
-1281 GGVVSS
+1281 GGVVSN
-1287 SDSNTTNSTTITN
+1287 SDSNTTTTTTTTN
-1300 TTTTSASSNTN
+1300 TSNNNNTSASSNTN
-1311 HNTAATYT
+1311 HNTAATTYT

-1344 YAITSVADG
+1344 YAIAAVADG
-1353 ELDSHPAVSR
+1353 DLDSHLVAR
-1363 VPNSNSTTNSGG
+1363 VPASNSGTTNSGG
-1375 NSNSSSTN
+1375 GGGGESNSTSTN
-1383 APADNSAVSAAAAVP
+1383 APADNSAASAGAAVP
-1398 PSPTLRKVADSGAA
+1398 PSPTLRKAEPATTT
-1412 STTGVTA
+1412 TTGVTA

-1455 SVYESVPAT
+1455 GSVYEPSGPAN
-1464 QATEHGLTTTK
+1464 QAPEHGLTTTK

-1487 QQQNGDST
+1487 HQQNGDSSST
-1495 TTMTTGSSVAG
+1495 ATTGTTSSSVA
-1506 SAIGSRPLS
+1506 SSRPLS
-1515 ASGLAAGEQY
+1515 APASGLAAGEQY

-1530 SVGSTGELPTAAANS
+1530 SAATAAGEQQTGAAA
-1545 GTDTS
+1545 TDPNS
-1550 PLHHLRRPPKSTAP
+1550 PLHHLRRPPKSA
-1564 GEENKENDKENDSRT
+1564 GEENKENDKENDSR
-1579 STTAQATQAVIQRRR
+1579 STAQATQAVIQRRR

-1603 VSVGIED
+1603 VSVGMED
-1610 LDPDRQDSPVDGDD
+1610 LDPDRQDSPVDGDE

-1665 LYEQEKADN
+1665 LYEQEKVDN

-1759 SAQNQVH
+1759 SAQNQIH
-1766 ATATAANKQ
+1766 ASKQ